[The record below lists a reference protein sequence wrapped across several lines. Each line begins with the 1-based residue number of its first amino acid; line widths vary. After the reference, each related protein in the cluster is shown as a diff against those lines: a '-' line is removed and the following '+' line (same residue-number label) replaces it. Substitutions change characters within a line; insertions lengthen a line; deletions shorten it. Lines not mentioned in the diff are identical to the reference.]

1 MRGDDM
7 PSNLEK
13 LRERV
18 YGSANPTKEQVQVV
32 RNRASTL
39 SSAAPSWAQPKGR
52 VASPS
57 LPTASGTKGTQTDES
72 RADAIREALVRLDAI
87 EQTRAAAPRLTA
99 EGLEREALE
108 EIGREFGLDS
118 QQTRTAY
125 TARKALEEDLDRITN
140 PRRKA
145 GRAENGGKI
154 EGAYSFGKSVEGAV
168 VKGLEQVARFG
179 GDTFALAEDIALAP
193 FELLSGNDLGTFSDK
208 GLLNRWAADIRK
220 EQEAIEAHYA
230 PNATRGGKAAQIFED
245 LGASTVAALPQAVLA
260 LLTGGGSAAAQTT
273 AGLTS
278 TAAQAVSPGVA
289 ATVQGAVRSMAKNPQ
304 YWTSFAQVVGSSYE
318 DALDDMIELEA
329 QKEMT
334 AALIGETYEPPENQN
349 AMRAK
354 AALYAIGNGLMNA
367 AVEIGGGIQTL
378 PDQLRGGQSAWKSWV
393 EAMVDEGKEEVVQ
406 GVIERALQ
414 NPMYGAGNP
423 LFSTTDERAIFNPAT
438 AAQEFAGGAVVGG
451 VLGGGQ
457 IGAAR
462 GINAAARR
470 AAEAQAR
477 RQVETASPLPS
488 GNRQAQG
495 PQITQAVPAGT
506 QNAAPEGAAVTVRK
520 GSSALESG
528 KGLARTLAGSIDS
541 IRDMQPVA
549 ELTGREMNNRAKK
562 PSEQIRDFFKRIG
575 GTVTRSGFG
584 AVSLGEYGVGGMLN
598 HRPLNRAKMVSITAV
613 PEVIQEGR
621 QIAFDPNWKGR
632 GYASYV
638 FAAPVTIAGTQTYV
652 AAVVDQRPDN
662 KFYLSEVVDS
672 EGNYIRIEESPS
684 GDTKSGVTVRDGVTT
699 TPERDSADLKESPSL
714 DTGKAPAAAEV
725 QSRPVEGTR
734 PLNSDSTIAPGAE
747 IVNRGEETRQPAAVN
762 VAELEQSAAAAGVA
776 EADVRAAAEIS
787 RATGREIRF
796 YDGTQ
801 RQDPSGRANG
811 YFDGDTIYV
820 NSRSANPVAQIISH
834 ELTHSVEMAD
844 AYRDLSSLVFDRIQ
858 KTGGDLERLRQE
870 KQAFYAQNG
879 KLLRSQKEVDQE
891 IVAEY
896 VEHNLLTS
904 EQEILELTREKPTLA
919 QRIMDWIDQL
929 LAKLGNSSAR
939 ERDFL
944 TTARNTYARALEQTR
959 TTQEA
964 GRSAQQ
970 TAAPAAQA
978 APAGQ
983 QTERQTEPQARE
995 QETAPKQ
1002 QTDSAAEEE
1011 KQRSRE
1017 EIRQEIRVLRE
1028 DLSAGRISDE
1038 EFDEALDTIM
1048 EEEGLE
1054 DISMLNRYS
1063 FGGENARRADLEALD
1078 RAQDMERRGVAMET
1092 IFQETGWYTG
1102 ADGKWR
1108 FEIDDSGMEYSR
1120 WGDMNRS
1127 DRAEYARF
1135 RELEGRFI
1143 DGTITQE
1150 EQTELRSLLE
1160 EGHGP
1165 GRAEEQ
1171 QTLRLSDFVRH
1182 DELYQ
1187 NYPQLRRAGL
1197 RFADLPDGTY
1207 GTYNTET
1214 NTITLDNSLRS
1225 SPEDTLV
1232 HEIQH
1237 AIQNA
1242 EGFAGGSSPEYWRT
1256 PREAAIRPEY
1266 RGRIQ
1271 ETRERLREIEDRF
1284 RQEWPN
1290 DTINLENARAYY
1302 AWDDLYW
1309 KEESQEGQQR
1319 YLDRMNTIEEAA
1331 REGGWEDLL
1340 NEYYAARAERD
1351 AAISAGMDA
1360 RRTPYDAYFNTAGEI
1375 EARDAAQRRQMTPE
1389 QRRET
1394 MPNTGDENTVFADNF
1409 GNSFSAEAAEPV
1421 DSQAFKDWFGD
1432 WTSDRADHSQV
1443 VDGQGRPLIVYHGT
1457 GTSIEEFLP
1466 EFTGQGNDQY
1476 GSGFYFT
1483 TDRET
1488 AEGYTTRTLNDQS
1501 KPGGMDNPNVIPAYL
1516 NIRNPLVVEARDT
1529 PNLYQIE
1536 VPASQA
1542 AKIIGKMPDIMDPEN
1557 SILGD
1562 FFDDYWESGPKR
1574 SMINRLA
1581 REYDWTL
1588 GTLATDIFRDHPT
1601 EYRQAV
1607 RDVLGYDGV
1616 QVNFP
1621 SGEKH
1626 FIAWFP
1632 NQIKHATENSGAFSP
1647 NDNRIRYS
1655 ISEPTD
1661 AQQHPQGARRI
1672 RKTAEPSTAAQDEAD
1687 RLFFQGVDADTIREE
1702 TGLERTEDHGWRFAV
1717 DTAQAAAYDGGR
1729 TTDQQGGADNGQDTT
1744 LRGIYGE
1751 DVRGREAEET
1761 NPGRLGSAQRRNA
1774 ASSQTDEG
1782 RGRTA
1787 PASWARGRVID
1798 QPSIAAGI
1806 AVENAGR
1813 YGADAF
1819 VVEDAAIKE
1828 KNPNAWAL
1836 TSGGSVYISDSVPEE
1851 LAGVVGYHEAVH
1863 AARQQGQ
1870 AQYRD
1875 FLENTGDYIDFTSN
1889 QSAEIMD
1896 MILGRRFPGRESL
1909 LDLTQREQ
1917 DIAFDE
1923 LNALVW
1929 GYHKADPENARAQF
1943 ADMFQDYDAYIA
1955 DLDAAMESGAEPEIP
1970 GLSLPTLD
1978 DEDIRYSMDE
1988 DSAAAPDDSANQ
2000 TEQSREESAVAA
2012 LPPRAQNYLKSVERK
2027 LLRKMGNSLSVP
2039 RWARREFLAPI
2050 VRDISEAYLVE
2061 GRVPAETMDNLFDE
2075 AYEQGVVAAREYY
2088 DEYKELRDYLRNT
2101 KLEVSQEDAAGIP
2114 DFNDF
2119 RKSNF
2124 GRLNISTKS
2133 GKTNVDQVYQE
2144 LSARWP
2150 EFFNEDREN
2159 NIPDQL
2165 ERIAEVSKSFRI
2177 VEQTLD
2183 EYYGDRAAD
2192 FRQYAKHDFEAAVTD
2207 LLGELRNVKRYADA
2221 SRQPAEAADQAPAT
2235 LEEVNAL
2242 WTDLKEARRTYE
2254 KAEAR
2259 NLLTDSDEAQV
2270 GRLLRGEIEPRHL
2283 NPERDNV
2290 RGITEVYQAK
2300 REYER
2305 ITGLLRLWNQSRK
2318 AEMRTQAEHLLE
2330 TANAWKDK
2338 KSGILYA
2345 RETMERNI
2353 RDIVPDRQLAEQ
2365 IIETYFKPVHRA
2377 AADSNRLKN
2386 RYRDQVRGMHLSRK
2400 VAKGNTVSEAHAVQL
2415 LGEAEDNIRMI
2426 QQSRGRRK
2434 VRDGKTLEEWQAVIR
2449 DLWETSP
2456 HLDQG
2461 KIRNAVQTFRTIYDE
2476 LFQQM
2481 NDARVRNGYEPV
2493 NYRQGYFP
2501 HFQPGDGDGILA
2513 TFGRALGISTEVT
2526 ALPTTINGLTH
2537 AFRPGIQWFGNAQER
2552 LGFNTAYDAVEGFD
2566 RYIEGVADVIYQTD
2580 NIQRLRTLATEIRY
2594 RTGDE
2599 GIRRQIDRVRD
2610 DPGKNDEE
2618 KRKAIEEITEK
2629 GRFALSNFVV
2639 ELDEYTNLL
2648 ANKKSFSDRN
2658 MERNV
2663 GRTRL
2668 YNLARWLEGR
2678 VAANMVAVNPA
2689 SWLTNFIP
2697 LTQGGALLDRGM
2709 LLRGMWDT
2717 LWSYKESDGIAERS
2731 SFLVNRRGS
2740 DPLVQTWGQKASV
2753 VMSRPMS
2760 YIDTFTADSL
2770 VRARY
2775 RQNLKRGMSEDAAM
2789 ADADA
2794 FAANVMA
2801 DRSKGATPTLFNRRN
2816 PMTKLF
2822 TQFQLEVNNQ
2832 LSYVFK
2838 DIPREKRRAGLGA
2851 LAAAL
2856 FKFVLGAWLYDEVY
2870 EFLIG
2875 RRPALDPIGI
2885 LNDTVGDLTG
2895 WEVPNLV
2902 ELGVGA
2908 VIGDAPS
2915 WQVEEAGLY
2924 ETAGNLGTALAE
2936 ELPFIGGLLGGG
2948 RLPIGSAIPDFGTLR
2963 RAAMDNEWAP
2973 EKRLKE
2979 AADELAK
2986 PAAYLALPFGGGQ
2999 IKRVFEAIDA
3009 VRRGGVYTLD
3019 AEGEEQLQYPV
3030 YNDTFWEAVANG
3042 LRAAV
3047 FGRTSLPTGREWV
3060 ESGFGTLSAKQTA
3073 AYKGMVDVGVPG
3085 EEAYSLVQELQGLKA
3100 AEQRKTLR
3108 SADISGDGKSVVYYA
3123 MMASD
3128 DEMALMDA
3136 LAGQNADMGE
3146 VTRVL
3151 MEMKDEA
3158 RKEENKRS
3166 TVDILSGS
3174 SLTDGQ
3180 KAEIFRST
3188 GSDSLE
3194 EKLSVAEEYGIS
3206 GGEWMEAE
3214 EGFAQEREEAE
3225 AKSLTQEIAEAVIRN
3240 MDGLDRQERAAMWQ
3254 LQNKGWNWKSN
3265 PFDRKV
3271 GREIYDQ
3278 QHAEDED

>member
-1 MRGDDM
+1 MGKLKRISEGKRTQAGTGGGHFRRIDTGEIITYNPDPVRSM
-7 PSNLEK
+7 P
-13 LRERV
+13 RV
-18 YGSANPTKEQVQVV
+18 DKITGG
-32 RNRASTL
+32 
-39 SSAAPSWAQPKGR
+39 GR
-52 VASPS
+52 TASPS
-57 LPTASGTKGTQTDES
+57 LPTVSGTKGTQTDES

-108 EIGREFGLDS
+108 EIGREFGLDA

-145 GRAENGGKI
+145 GRAERGGKI

-208 GLLNRWAADIRK
+208 GLFNWWAADIRK
-220 EQEAIEAHYA
+220 EQEAVEKHYA
-230 PNATRGGKAAQIFED
+230 PNAARGGKAAQIFED

-273 AGLTS
+273 AGLTG

-457 IGAAR
+457 IGATR

-477 RQVETASPLPS
+477 RQAETASPLPS

-776 EADVRAAAEIS
+776 EADVRAAEEIS
-787 RATGREIRF
+787 RALGREIRF
-796 YDGTQ
+796 YDGAQ
-801 RQDPSGRANG
+801 RQGPSGRANG

-858 KTGGDLERLRQE
+858 KDGGDLSQLRQE
-870 KQAFYAQNG
+870 KQNLYAQNG
-879 KLLRSQKEVDQE
+879 KVLRSQEEVDRE

-896 VEHNLLTS
+896 VEHNLLTN
-904 EQEILELTREKPTLA
+904 EQEILDLTRENPTLG
-919 QRIMDWIDQL
+919 QRILDWINRI
-929 LAKLGNSSAR
+929 LARLGNTNAR
-939 ERDFL
+939 ERAFL
-944 TTARNTYARALEQTR
+944 TDARNTYARALEQTR
-959 TTQEA
+959 TSQET
-964 GRSAQQ
+964 GQRQSAQQ
-970 TAAPAAQA
+970 PPAPAAQT

-983 QTERQTEPQARE
+983 QTERQAEPQARE
-995 QETAPKQ
+995 RGAEPQ
-1002 QTDSAAEEE
+1002 QTDPARSEQR
-1011 KQRSRE
+1011 QRSRE
-1017 EIRQEIRVLRE
+1017 EIRQEVRALRE
-1028 DLSAGRISDE
+1028 DLLAGRISDE
-1038 EFDEALDTIM
+1038 EFDEALDAIM

-1150 EQTELRSLLE
+1150 EQAELRQLLDQ
-1160 EGHGP
+1160 GHGP

-1171 QTLRLSDFVRH
+1171 QTLRLADFLRH

-1187 NYPQLRRAGL
+1187 NYPQLRQATL
-1197 RFADLPDGTY
+1197 RFADLPEGTH
-1207 GTYNTET
+1207 GSYNTGT
-1214 NTITLDNSLRS
+1214 NTITLNNSLRDA
-1225 SPEDTLV
+1225 PEDTLV

-1237 AIQNA
+1237 AIQSA
-1242 EGFAGGSSPEYWRT
+1242 EGFSGGSSPEYWAR
-1256 PREAAIRPEY
+1256 REYETGDLVSNRLQQEYDQILNGLGREDQNKYIRYTELERELEHLFLSDPNTEAGRRYDRLEAEQDAIYEELYPNAWFRQLLDLNRRMEDTAGEY
-1266 RGRIQ
+1266 R
-1271 ETRERLREIEDRF
+1271 
-1284 RQEWPN
+1284 
-1290 DTINLENARAYY
+1290 
-1302 AWDDLYW
+1302 
-1309 KEESQEGQQR
+1309 
-1319 YLDRMNTIEEAA
+1319 RMYE
-1331 REGGWEDLL
+1331 
-1340 NEYYAARAERD
+1340 
-1351 AAISAGMDA
+1351 
-1360 RRTPYDAYFNTAGEI
+1360 NTAGEI
-1375 EARDAAQRRQMTPE
+1375 EARDVTARRQLTPE
-1389 QRRET
+1389 QRRRT
-1394 MPNTGDENTVFADNF
+1394 MPNTGDENTVFA
-1409 GNSFSAEAAEPV
+1409 
-1421 DSQAFKDWFGD
+1421 
-1432 WTSDRADHSQV
+1432 
-1443 VDGQGRPLIVYHGT
+1443 
-1457 GTSIEEFLP
+1457 
-1466 EFTGQGNDQY
+1466 
-1476 GSGFYFT
+1476 
-1483 TDRET
+1483 
-1488 AEGYTTRTLNDQS
+1488 
-1501 KPGGMDNPNVIPAYL
+1501 
-1516 NIRNPLVVEARDT
+1516 
-1529 PNLYQIE
+1529 
-1536 VPASQA
+1536 
-1542 AKIIGKMPDIMDPEN
+1542 
-1557 SILGD
+1557 
-1562 FFDDYWESGPKR
+1562 ESGDSY
-1574 SMINRLA
+1574 SM
-1581 REYDWTL
+1581 
-1588 GTLATDIFRDHPT
+1588 
-1601 EYRQAV
+1601 Q
-1607 RDVLGYDGV
+1607 
-1616 QVNFP
+1616 
-1621 SGEKH
+1621 
-1626 FIAWFP
+1626 
-1632 NQIKHATENSGAFSP
+1632 
-1647 NDNRIRYS
+1647 
-1655 ISEPTD
+1655 EPD
-1661 AQQHPQGARRI
+1661 A
-1672 RKTAEPSTAAQDEAD
+1672 AAQDEAE
-1687 RLFFQGVDADTIREE
+1687 RLLFQGVDADTIREM

-2270 GRLLRGEIEPRHL
+2270 GRLLRGEIEPQHL

-2599 GIRRQIDRVRD
+2599 EIRRQIDRVRD

-3060 ESGFGTLSAKQTA
+3060 ESGFDTLSAKQTA

>member
-1 MRGDDM
+1 M

-776 EADVRAAAEIS
+776 EADVRAAEEIS
-787 RATGREIRF
+787 RALGREIRF
-796 YDGTQ
+796 YDGAQ
-801 RQDPSGRANG
+801 RQGPSGRANG

-858 KTGGDLERLRQE
+858 KDGGDLSQLRQE
-870 KQAFYAQNG
+870 KQNLYAQNG
-879 KLLRSQKEVDQE
+879 KVLRSQEEVDRE

-896 VEHNLLTS
+896 VEHNLLTN
-904 EQEILELTREKPTLA
+904 EQEILDLTRENPTLG
-919 QRIMDWIDQL
+919 QRILDWINRI
-929 LAKLGNSSAR
+929 LARLGNTNAR
-939 ERDFL
+939 ERAFL
-944 TTARNTYARALEQTR
+944 TDARNTYARALEQTR
-959 TTQEA
+959 TSQET
-964 GRSAQQ
+964 GQRQSAQQ
-970 TAAPAAQA
+970 PPAPAAQT

-983 QTERQTEPQARE
+983 QTERQAEPQARE
-995 QETAPKQ
+995 RGAEPQ
-1002 QTDSAAEEE
+1002 QTDPARSEQR
-1011 KQRSRE
+1011 QRSRE
-1017 EIRQEIRVLRE
+1017 EIRQEVRALRE
-1028 DLSAGRISDE
+1028 DLLAGRISDE
-1038 EFDEALDTIM
+1038 EFDEALDAIM

-1150 EQTELRSLLE
+1150 EQAELRQLLDQ
-1160 EGHGP
+1160 GHGP

-1171 QTLRLSDFVRH
+1171 QTLRLADFLRH

-1187 NYPQLRRAGL
+1187 NYPQLRQATL
-1197 RFADLPDGTY
+1197 RFADLPEGTH
-1207 GTYNTET
+1207 GSYNTGT
-1214 NTITLDNSLRS
+1214 NTITLNNSLRDA
-1225 SPEDTLV
+1225 PEDTLV

-1237 AIQNA
+1237 AIQSA
-1242 EGFAGGSSPEYWRT
+1242 EGFSGGSSPEYWAR
-1256 PREAAIRPEY
+1256 REYETGDLVSNRLQQEYDQILNGLGREDQNKYIRYTELERELEHLFLSDPNTEAGRRYDRLEAEQDAIYEELYPNAWFRQLLDLNRRMEDTAGEY
-1266 RGRIQ
+1266 R
-1271 ETRERLREIEDRF
+1271 
-1284 RQEWPN
+1284 
-1290 DTINLENARAYY
+1290 
-1302 AWDDLYW
+1302 
-1309 KEESQEGQQR
+1309 
-1319 YLDRMNTIEEAA
+1319 RMYE
-1331 REGGWEDLL
+1331 
-1340 NEYYAARAERD
+1340 
-1351 AAISAGMDA
+1351 
-1360 RRTPYDAYFNTAGEI
+1360 NTAGEI
-1375 EARDAAQRRQMTPE
+1375 EARDVTARRQLTPE
-1389 QRRET
+1389 QRRRT
-1394 MPNTGDENTVFADNF
+1394 MPNTGDENTVFA
-1409 GNSFSAEAAEPV
+1409 
-1421 DSQAFKDWFGD
+1421 
-1432 WTSDRADHSQV
+1432 
-1443 VDGQGRPLIVYHGT
+1443 
-1457 GTSIEEFLP
+1457 
-1466 EFTGQGNDQY
+1466 
-1476 GSGFYFT
+1476 
-1483 TDRET
+1483 
-1488 AEGYTTRTLNDQS
+1488 
-1501 KPGGMDNPNVIPAYL
+1501 
-1516 NIRNPLVVEARDT
+1516 
-1529 PNLYQIE
+1529 
-1536 VPASQA
+1536 
-1542 AKIIGKMPDIMDPEN
+1542 
-1557 SILGD
+1557 
-1562 FFDDYWESGPKR
+1562 ESGDSY
-1574 SMINRLA
+1574 SM
-1581 REYDWTL
+1581 
-1588 GTLATDIFRDHPT
+1588 
-1601 EYRQAV
+1601 Q
-1607 RDVLGYDGV
+1607 
-1616 QVNFP
+1616 
-1621 SGEKH
+1621 
-1626 FIAWFP
+1626 
-1632 NQIKHATENSGAFSP
+1632 
-1647 NDNRIRYS
+1647 
-1655 ISEPTD
+1655 EPD
-1661 AQQHPQGARRI
+1661 A
-1672 RKTAEPSTAAQDEAD
+1672 AAQDEAE
-1687 RLFFQGVDADTIREE
+1687 RLLFQGVDADTIREM

-2270 GRLLRGEIEPRHL
+2270 GRLLRGEIEPQHL

-2599 GIRRQIDRVRD
+2599 EIRRQIDRVRD

-3060 ESGFGTLSAKQTA
+3060 ESGFDTLSAKQTA

-3166 TVDILSGS
+3166 TVDILSGA

>member
-1 MRGDDM
+1 M

-273 AGLTS
+273 AGLTG

-457 IGAAR
+457 IGATR

-477 RQVETASPLPS
+477 RQAETASPLPS

-776 EADVRAAAEIS
+776 EADVRAAEEIS
-787 RATGREIRF
+787 RALGREIRF
-796 YDGTQ
+796 YDGAQ
-801 RQDPSGRANG
+801 RQGPSGRANG

-858 KTGGDLERLRQE
+858 KDGGDLSQLRQE
-870 KQAFYAQNG
+870 KQNLYAQNG
-879 KLLRSQKEVDQE
+879 KVLRSQEEVDRE

-896 VEHNLLTS
+896 VEHNLLTN
-904 EQEILELTREKPTLA
+904 EQEILDLTRENPTLG
-919 QRIMDWIDQL
+919 QRILDWINRI
-929 LAKLGNSSAR
+929 LARLGNTNAR
-939 ERDFL
+939 ERAFL
-944 TTARNTYARALEQTR
+944 TDARNTYARALEQTR
-959 TTQEA
+959 TSQET
-964 GRSAQQ
+964 GQRQSAQQ
-970 TAAPAAQA
+970 PPAPAAQT

-983 QTERQTEPQARE
+983 QTERQAEPQARE
-995 QETAPKQ
+995 RGAEPQ
-1002 QTDSAAEEE
+1002 QTDPARSEQR
-1011 KQRSRE
+1011 QRSRE
-1017 EIRQEIRVLRE
+1017 EIRQEVRALRE

-1038 EFDEALDTIM
+1038 EFDEALDAIM

-1150 EQTELRSLLE
+1150 EQAELRQLLDQ
-1160 EGHGP
+1160 GHGP

-1171 QTLRLSDFVRH
+1171 QTLRLADFLRH

-1187 NYPQLRRAGL
+1187 NYPQLRQATL
-1197 RFADLPDGTY
+1197 RFADLPEGTH
-1207 GTYNTET
+1207 GSYNTGT
-1214 NTITLDNSLRS
+1214 NTITLNNSLRDA
-1225 SPEDTLV
+1225 PEDTLV

-1237 AIQNA
+1237 AIQSA
-1242 EGFAGGSSPEYWRT
+1242 EGFSGGSSPEYWAR
-1256 PREAAIRPEY
+1256 REYETGDLVSNRLQQEYDQILNGLGREDQNKYIRYTELERELEHLFLSDPNTEAGRRYDRLEAEQDAIYEELYPNAWFRQLLDLNRRMEDTAGEY
-1266 RGRIQ
+1266 R
-1271 ETRERLREIEDRF
+1271 
-1284 RQEWPN
+1284 
-1290 DTINLENARAYY
+1290 
-1302 AWDDLYW
+1302 
-1309 KEESQEGQQR
+1309 
-1319 YLDRMNTIEEAA
+1319 RMYE
-1331 REGGWEDLL
+1331 
-1340 NEYYAARAERD
+1340 
-1351 AAISAGMDA
+1351 
-1360 RRTPYDAYFNTAGEI
+1360 NTAGEI
-1375 EARDAAQRRQMTPE
+1375 EARDVTARRQLTPE
-1389 QRRET
+1389 QRRRT
-1394 MPNTGDENTVFADNF
+1394 MPNTGDENTVFA
-1409 GNSFSAEAAEPV
+1409 
-1421 DSQAFKDWFGD
+1421 
-1432 WTSDRADHSQV
+1432 
-1443 VDGQGRPLIVYHGT
+1443 
-1457 GTSIEEFLP
+1457 
-1466 EFTGQGNDQY
+1466 
-1476 GSGFYFT
+1476 
-1483 TDRET
+1483 
-1488 AEGYTTRTLNDQS
+1488 
-1501 KPGGMDNPNVIPAYL
+1501 
-1516 NIRNPLVVEARDT
+1516 
-1529 PNLYQIE
+1529 
-1536 VPASQA
+1536 
-1542 AKIIGKMPDIMDPEN
+1542 
-1557 SILGD
+1557 
-1562 FFDDYWESGPKR
+1562 ESGDSY
-1574 SMINRLA
+1574 SM
-1581 REYDWTL
+1581 
-1588 GTLATDIFRDHPT
+1588 
-1601 EYRQAV
+1601 Q
-1607 RDVLGYDGV
+1607 
-1616 QVNFP
+1616 
-1621 SGEKH
+1621 
-1626 FIAWFP
+1626 
-1632 NQIKHATENSGAFSP
+1632 
-1647 NDNRIRYS
+1647 
-1655 ISEPTD
+1655 EPD
-1661 AQQHPQGARRI
+1661 A
-1672 RKTAEPSTAAQDEAD
+1672 AAQDEAE
-1687 RLFFQGVDADTIREE
+1687 RLLFQGVDADTIREM

-3060 ESGFGTLSAKQTA
+3060 ESGFDTLSAKQTA

-3166 TVDILSGS
+3166 TVDILSGA

>member
-57 LPTASGTKGTQTDES
+57 LPTVSGTKGTQTDES

-108 EIGREFGLDS
+108 EIGREFGLDA

-145 GRAENGGKI
+145 GRAERGGKI

-208 GLLNRWAADIRK
+208 GLFNWWAADIRK
-220 EQEAIEAHYA
+220 EQEAVEKHYA
-230 PNATRGGKAAQIFED
+230 PNAARGGKAAQIFED

-273 AGLTS
+273 AGLTG

-457 IGAAR
+457 IGATR

-477 RQVETASPLPS
+477 RQAETASPLPS

-776 EADVRAAAEIS
+776 EADVRAAEEIS
-787 RATGREIRF
+787 RALGREIRF
-796 YDGTQ
+796 YDGAQ
-801 RQDPSGRANG
+801 RQGPSGRANG

-858 KTGGDLERLRQE
+858 KDGGDLSQLRQE
-870 KQAFYAQNG
+870 KQNLYAQNG
-879 KLLRSQKEVDQE
+879 KVLRSQEEVDRE

-896 VEHNLLTS
+896 VEHNLLTN
-904 EQEILELTREKPTLA
+904 EQEILDLTRENPTLG
-919 QRIMDWIDQL
+919 QRILDWINRI
-929 LAKLGNSSAR
+929 LARLGNTNAR
-939 ERDFL
+939 ERAFL
-944 TTARNTYARALEQTR
+944 TDARNTYARALEQTR
-959 TTQEA
+959 TSQET
-964 GRSAQQ
+964 GQRQSAQQ
-970 TAAPAAQA
+970 PPAPAAQT

-983 QTERQTEPQARE
+983 QTERQAEPQARE
-995 QETAPKQ
+995 RGAEPQ
-1002 QTDSAAEEE
+1002 QTDPARSEQR
-1011 KQRSRE
+1011 QRSRE
-1017 EIRQEIRVLRE
+1017 EIRQEVRALRE

-1038 EFDEALDTIM
+1038 EFDEALDAIM

-1150 EQTELRSLLE
+1150 EQAELRQLLDQ
-1160 EGHGP
+1160 GHGP

-1171 QTLRLSDFVRH
+1171 QTLRLADFLRH

-1187 NYPQLRRAGL
+1187 NYPQLRQATL
-1197 RFADLPDGTY
+1197 RFADLPEGTH
-1207 GTYNTET
+1207 GSYNTGT
-1214 NTITLDNSLRS
+1214 NTITLNNSLRDA
-1225 SPEDTLV
+1225 PEDTLV

-1237 AIQNA
+1237 AIQSA
-1242 EGFAGGSSPEYWRT
+1242 EGFSGGSSPEYWAR
-1256 PREAAIRPEY
+1256 REYETGDLVSNRLQQEYDQILNGLGREDQNKYIRYTELERELEHLFLSDPNTEAGRRYDRLEAEQDAIYEELYPNAWFRQLLDLNRRMEDTAGEY
-1266 RGRIQ
+1266 R
-1271 ETRERLREIEDRF
+1271 
-1284 RQEWPN
+1284 
-1290 DTINLENARAYY
+1290 
-1302 AWDDLYW
+1302 
-1309 KEESQEGQQR
+1309 
-1319 YLDRMNTIEEAA
+1319 RMYE
-1331 REGGWEDLL
+1331 
-1340 NEYYAARAERD
+1340 
-1351 AAISAGMDA
+1351 
-1360 RRTPYDAYFNTAGEI
+1360 NTAGEI
-1375 EARDAAQRRQMTPE
+1375 EARDVTARRQLTPE
-1389 QRRET
+1389 QRRRT
-1394 MPNTGDENTVFADNF
+1394 MPNTGDENTVFA
-1409 GNSFSAEAAEPV
+1409 
-1421 DSQAFKDWFGD
+1421 
-1432 WTSDRADHSQV
+1432 
-1443 VDGQGRPLIVYHGT
+1443 
-1457 GTSIEEFLP
+1457 
-1466 EFTGQGNDQY
+1466 
-1476 GSGFYFT
+1476 
-1483 TDRET
+1483 
-1488 AEGYTTRTLNDQS
+1488 
-1501 KPGGMDNPNVIPAYL
+1501 
-1516 NIRNPLVVEARDT
+1516 
-1529 PNLYQIE
+1529 
-1536 VPASQA
+1536 
-1542 AKIIGKMPDIMDPEN
+1542 
-1557 SILGD
+1557 
-1562 FFDDYWESGPKR
+1562 ESGDSY
-1574 SMINRLA
+1574 SM
-1581 REYDWTL
+1581 
-1588 GTLATDIFRDHPT
+1588 
-1601 EYRQAV
+1601 Q
-1607 RDVLGYDGV
+1607 
-1616 QVNFP
+1616 
-1621 SGEKH
+1621 
-1626 FIAWFP
+1626 
-1632 NQIKHATENSGAFSP
+1632 
-1647 NDNRIRYS
+1647 
-1655 ISEPTD
+1655 EPD
-1661 AQQHPQGARRI
+1661 A
-1672 RKTAEPSTAAQDEAD
+1672 AAQDEAD

>member
-1150 EQTELRSLLE
+1150 EQTELRQLLDQ
-1160 EGHGP
+1160 GHGP

-1171 QTLRLSDFVRH
+1171 QTLRLADFLRH

-1187 NYPQLRRAGL
+1187 NYPQLRQAAL
-1197 RFADLPDGTY
+1197 RFADLPEGTH
-1207 GTYNTET
+1207 GSYNTGT
-1214 NTITLDNSLRS
+1214 NTITLNNSLRDA
-1225 SPEDTLV
+1225 PEDTLV

-1237 AIQNA
+1237 AIQSA
-1242 EGFAGGSSPEYWRT
+1242 EGFSGGSSPEYWAR
-1256 PREAAIRPEY
+1256 REYETGDLVSNRLQQEYDQILNGLGREDQNKYIRYTELERELERLFLADSNTEAGRRYDRLEAEQDAIYEELYPNAWFRQLLDLSHRMEDTAGEY
-1266 RGRIQ
+1266 R
-1271 ETRERLREIEDRF
+1271 
-1284 RQEWPN
+1284 
-1290 DTINLENARAYY
+1290 
-1302 AWDDLYW
+1302 
-1309 KEESQEGQQR
+1309 
-1319 YLDRMNTIEEAA
+1319 RMYE
-1331 REGGWEDLL
+1331 
-1340 NEYYAARAERD
+1340 
-1351 AAISAGMDA
+1351 
-1360 RRTPYDAYFNTAGEI
+1360 NTAGEI
-1375 EARDAAQRRQMTPE
+1375 EARDVTARRQLTPE
-1389 QRRET
+1389 QRRQT
-1394 MPNTGDENTVFADNF
+1394 MPNTGDENTVFSDSDAFFSVETDTDALKERQMQIIQETNPADDDYHTWIR
-1409 GNSFSAEAAEPV
+1409 SAEEIKTFRESIEDPEWAEYDEYNPDFTRAMAEEALESGEIEVFSSYPIEAGGFVSPSRMEAESYSGNGRVYSKTVPLTDVAWIDPTQGQYAPV
-1421 DSQAFKDWFGD
+1421 D
-1432 WTSDRADHSQV
+1432 
-1443 VDGQGRPLIVYHGT
+1443 
-1457 GTSIEEFLP
+1457 
-1466 EFTGQGNDQY
+1466 
-1476 GSGFYFT
+1476 
-1483 TDRET
+1483 
-1488 AEGYTTRTLNDQS
+1488 RT
-1501 KPGGMDNPNVIPAYL
+1501 MY
-1516 NIRNPLVVEARDT
+1516 
-1529 PNLYQIE
+1529 
-1536 VPASQA
+1536 
-1542 AKIIGKMPDIMDPEN
+1542 
-1557 SILGD
+1557 
-1562 FFDDYWESGPKR
+1562 
-1574 SMINRLA
+1574 SM
-1581 REYDWTL
+1581 
-1588 GTLATDIFRDHPT
+1588 
-1601 EYRQAV
+1601 
-1607 RDVLGYDGV
+1607 
-1616 QVNFP
+1616 
-1621 SGEKH
+1621 
-1626 FIAWFP
+1626 
-1632 NQIKHATENSGAFSP
+1632 
-1647 NDNRIRYS
+1647 
-1655 ISEPTD
+1655 SEPTD
-1661 AQQHPQGARRI
+1661 AQQ
-1672 RKTAEPSTAAQDEAD
+1672 DEAE
-1687 RLFFQGVDADTIREE
+1687 RLLFQGVDADTIREM
-1702 TGLERTEDHGWRFAV
+1702 TGLERTEDHGWRFTV
-1717 DTAQAAAYDGGR
+1717 DTTPEAAYDGGR
-1729 TTDQQGGADNGQDTT
+1729 TTDQQGGLDDGQNEYD
-1744 LRGIYGE
+1744 LRGVHGE
-1751 DVRGREAEET
+1751 NVRRREAGET
-1761 NPGRLGSAQRRNA
+1761 IPGRPRSAQRRNA
-1774 ASSQTDEG
+1774 AGSQTDEG
-1782 RGRTA
+1782 GRRAA

-1798 QPSIAAGI
+1798 RPSRAAGI
-1806 AVENAGR
+1806 AAENAGR

-1828 KNPNAWAL
+1828 RNPKAWAL
-1836 TSGGSVYISDSVPEE
+1836 TSGGSIYISDSIPAE
-1851 LAGVVGYHEAVH
+1851 LADVVGYHEAIH
-1863 AARQQGQ
+1863 AAKQTGNDR
-1870 AQYRD
+1870 YLD
-1875 FLENTGDYIDFTSN
+1875 FLENTGEYISLSSDRT
-1889 QSAEIMD
+1889 AEVMG
-1896 MILGRRFPGRESL
+1896 MIIKQRFHGSKSL
-1909 LDLTQREQ
+1909 FDLTPQEQ
-1917 DIAFDE
+1917 TTAFDE
-1923 LNALVW
+1923 LNAVVW
-1929 GYHKADPENARAQF
+1929 GFHKADQENAREQF

-1955 DLDAAMESGAEPEIP
+1955 DLDAAMESGAEPEVP

-1988 DSAAAPDDSANQ
+1988 DTAAAPDDSANQ

>member
-1 MRGDDM
+1 MGKLKRISEGKRTQAGTGGGHFRRIDTGEIITYNPDPVRSM
-7 PSNLEK
+7 P
-13 LRERV
+13 RV
-18 YGSANPTKEQVQVV
+18 DKITGG
-32 RNRASTL
+32 
-39 SSAAPSWAQPKGR
+39 GR
-52 VASPS
+52 TASPS
-57 LPTASGTKGTQTDES
+57 LPTVSGTKGTQTDES

-108 EIGREFGLDS
+108 EIGREFGLDA

-145 GRAENGGKI
+145 GRAERGGKI

-208 GLLNRWAADIRK
+208 GLFNWWAADIRK
-220 EQEAIEAHYA
+220 EQEAVEKHYA
-230 PNATRGGKAAQIFED
+230 PNAARGGKAAQIFED

-273 AGLTS
+273 AGLTG

-457 IGAAR
+457 IGATR

-477 RQVETASPLPS
+477 RQAETASPLPS

-776 EADVRAAAEIS
+776 EADVRAAEEIS
-787 RATGREIRF
+787 RALGREIRF
-796 YDGTQ
+796 YDGAQ
-801 RQDPSGRANG
+801 RQGPSGRANG

-858 KTGGDLERLRQE
+858 KDGGDLSQLRQE
-870 KQAFYAQNG
+870 KQNLYAQNG
-879 KLLRSQKEVDQE
+879 KVLRSQEEVDRE

-896 VEHNLLTS
+896 VEHNLLTN
-904 EQEILELTREKPTLA
+904 EQEILDLTRENPTLG
-919 QRIMDWIDQL
+919 QRILDWINRI
-929 LAKLGNSSAR
+929 LARLGNTNAR
-939 ERDFL
+939 ERAFL
-944 TTARNTYARALEQTR
+944 TDARNTYARALEQTR
-959 TTQEA
+959 TSQET
-964 GRSAQQ
+964 GQRQSAQQ
-970 TAAPAAQA
+970 PPAPAAQT

-983 QTERQTEPQARE
+983 QTERQAEPQARE
-995 QETAPKQ
+995 RGAEPQ
-1002 QTDSAAEEE
+1002 QTDPARSEQR
-1011 KQRSRE
+1011 QRSRE
-1017 EIRQEIRVLRE
+1017 EIRQEVRALRE
-1028 DLSAGRISDE
+1028 DLLAGRISDE
-1038 EFDEALDTIM
+1038 EFDEALDAIM

-1150 EQTELRSLLE
+1150 EQAELRQLLDQ
-1160 EGHGP
+1160 GHGP

-1171 QTLRLSDFVRH
+1171 QTLRLADFLRH

-1187 NYPQLRRAGL
+1187 NYPQLRQATL
-1197 RFADLPDGTY
+1197 RFADLPEGTH
-1207 GTYNTET
+1207 GSYNTGT
-1214 NTITLDNSLRS
+1214 NTITLNNSLRDA
-1225 SPEDTLV
+1225 PEDTLV

-1237 AIQNA
+1237 AIQSA
-1242 EGFAGGSSPEYWRT
+1242 EGFSGGSSPEYWAR
-1256 PREAAIRPEY
+1256 REYETGDLVSNRLQQEYDQILNGLGREDQNKYIRYTELERELEHLFLSDPNTEAGRRYDRLEAEQDAIYEELYPNAWFRQLLDLNRRMEDTAGEY
-1266 RGRIQ
+1266 R
-1271 ETRERLREIEDRF
+1271 
-1284 RQEWPN
+1284 
-1290 DTINLENARAYY
+1290 
-1302 AWDDLYW
+1302 
-1309 KEESQEGQQR
+1309 
-1319 YLDRMNTIEEAA
+1319 RMYE
-1331 REGGWEDLL
+1331 
-1340 NEYYAARAERD
+1340 
-1351 AAISAGMDA
+1351 
-1360 RRTPYDAYFNTAGEI
+1360 NTAGEI
-1375 EARDAAQRRQMTPE
+1375 EARDVTARRQLTPE
-1389 QRRET
+1389 QRRRT
-1394 MPNTGDENTVFADNF
+1394 MPNTGD
-1409 GNSFSAEAAEPV
+1409 SYSMQEP
-1421 DSQAFKDWFGD
+1421 
-1432 WTSDRADHSQV
+1432 
-1443 VDGQGRPLIVYHGT
+1443 
-1457 GTSIEEFLP
+1457 
-1466 EFTGQGNDQY
+1466 
-1476 GSGFYFT
+1476 
-1483 TDRET
+1483 
-1488 AEGYTTRTLNDQS
+1488 
-1501 KPGGMDNPNVIPAYL
+1501 
-1516 NIRNPLVVEARDT
+1516 
-1529 PNLYQIE
+1529 
-1536 VPASQA
+1536 
-1542 AKIIGKMPDIMDPEN
+1542 
-1557 SILGD
+1557 
-1562 FFDDYWESGPKR
+1562 
-1574 SMINRLA
+1574 
-1581 REYDWTL
+1581 
-1588 GTLATDIFRDHPT
+1588 
-1601 EYRQAV
+1601 
-1607 RDVLGYDGV
+1607 
-1616 QVNFP
+1616 
-1621 SGEKH
+1621 
-1626 FIAWFP
+1626 
-1632 NQIKHATENSGAFSP
+1632 
-1647 NDNRIRYS
+1647 
-1655 ISEPTD
+1655 D
-1661 AQQHPQGARRI
+1661 A
-1672 RKTAEPSTAAQDEAD
+1672 AAQDEAE
-1687 RLFFQGVDADTIREE
+1687 RLLFQGVDADTIREM

-2270 GRLLRGEIEPRHL
+2270 GRLLRGEIEPQHL

-2697 LTQGGALLDRGM
+2697 LTQGGALLDRGL

-3060 ESGFGTLSAKQTA
+3060 ESGFDTLSAKQTA

-3166 TVDILSGS
+3166 TVDILSGA

>member
-57 LPTASGTKGTQTDES
+57 LPTASGALRKAGRPTTAGKPGKITSPAREAERRAEELRTLRDEAQQEFLNFRGAEITAGAAGMPTEPYTGQRYRTAEEAYRARQDYDRQLAELRNRYYQEENEQQRARLAEDAS
-72 RADAIREALVRLDAI
+72 MQASFARADEIRGALNRIQTL
-87 EQTRAAAPRLTA
+87 EQTRAAAPGPVTEDAVNQAVREIAGQYGLSREDSRNLT
-99 EGLEREALE
+99 
-108 EIGREFGLDS
+108 
-118 QQTRTAY
+118 TV
-125 TARKALEEDLDRITN
+125 RKALEAQLLEETDRISA
-140 PRRKA
+140 A
-145 GRAENGGKI
+145 GYDYERMTEYQKRQERAAEA
-154 EGAYSFGKSVEGAV
+154 ERQRQQTEAWADEHPVLASLASV
-168 VKGLEQVARFG
+168 
-179 GDTFALAEDIALAP
+179 
-193 FELLSGNDLGTFSDK
+193 
-208 GLLNRWAADIRK
+208 
-220 EQEAIEAHYA
+220 
-230 PNATRGGKAAQIFED
+230 
-245 LGASTVAALPQAVLA
+245 GASALQAVDIPRLIA
-260 LLTGGGSAAAQTT
+260 TGGGSEDDLRTYTPADPNAAIISNFVTGVGDTVSKKIVDNTDWELFGQNVASFLYNTGMSIGDSASQVALLGPWATYLMG
-273 AGLTS
+273 AS
-278 TAAQAVSPGVA
+278 AASQQAVNVLERGGSNSQAFWGGLA
-289 ATVQGAVRSMAKNPQ
+289 AGAAEAVFERFSIEKLLEAKTINSVKDLLRATARQAGTEASEEMLTEIANILSDTAIMGESSDFEQLVTQ
-304 YWTSFAQVVGSSYE
+304 YQLMGMDEDEARKQAYLDSVAQVVWAGVGG
-318 DALDDMIELEA
+318 ALSGM
-329 QKEMT
+329 
-334 AALIGETYEPPENQN
+334 
-349 AMRAK
+349 AM
-354 AALYAIGNGLMNA
+354 
-367 AVEIGGGIQTL
+367 GGGLGGVDLAGRNIRQRQQQTTSRAI
-378 PDQLRGGQSAWKSWV
+378 DAAYDTMQR
-393 EAMVDEGKEEVVQ
+393 EG
-406 GVIERALQ
+406 
-414 NPMYGAGNP
+414 
-423 LFSTTDERAIFNPAT
+423 LFSP
-438 AAQEFAGGAVVGG
+438 
-451 VLGGGQ
+451 
-457 IGAAR
+457 AAR
-462 GINAAARR
+462 QATEQAQQRIDAADRREARAYNNNYMGR
-470 AAEAQAR
+470 PQRQASRDSQAQ
-477 RQVETASPLPS
+477 QDEQ
-488 GNRQAQG
+488 GQAQG
-495 PQITQAVPAGT
+495 PQNTQ
-506 QNAAPEGAAVTVRK
+506 
-520 GSSALESG
+520 
-528 KGLARTLAGSIDS
+528 
-541 IRDMQPVA
+541 
-549 ELTGREMNNRAKK
+549 
-562 PSEQIRDFFKRIG
+562 
-575 GTVTRSGFG
+575 
-584 AVSLGEYGVGGMLN
+584 
-598 HRPLNRAKMVSITAV
+598 
-613 PEVIQEGR
+613 
-621 QIAFDPNWKGR
+621 
-632 GYASYV
+632 
-638 FAAPVTIAGTQTYV
+638 
-652 AAVVDQRPDN
+652 
-662 KFYLSEVVDS
+662 
-672 EGNYIRIEESPS
+672 
-684 GDTKSGVTVRDGVTT
+684 
-699 TPERDSADLKESPSL
+699 
-714 DTGKAPAAAEV
+714 
-725 QSRPVEGTR
+725 
-734 PLNSDSTIAPGAE
+734 
-747 IVNRGEETRQPAAVN
+747 AAVN
-762 VAELEQSAAAAGVA
+762 VEELEQSAAAAGVA

-1017 EIRQEIRVLRE
+1017 EIRQEIRALRE

-1360 RRTPYDAYFNTAGEI
+1360 RRTPYDTYFNTAGEI

-1751 DVRGREAEET
+1751 DVRGRETEET

-1955 DLDAAMESGAEPEIP
+1955 DLDAAMESGAEPEVP

-2599 GIRRQIDRVRD
+2599 EIRRQIDRVRD

-2948 RLPIGSAIPDFGTLR
+2948 RLPMGSAIPDLGTLR
-2963 RAAMDNEWAP
+2963 RAALDNEWAP

-3060 ESGFGTLSAKQTA
+3060 ESGFDTLSAKQTA

-3166 TVDILSGS
+3166 TVDILSGA

>member
-1 MRGDDM
+1 MGKLKRISEGKRTQAGTGGGHFRRIDTGEIITYNPDPVRSM
-7 PSNLEK
+7 P
-13 LRERV
+13 RV
-18 YGSANPTKEQVQVV
+18 DKITGG
-32 RNRASTL
+32 
-39 SSAAPSWAQPKGR
+39 GR
-52 VASPS
+52 TASPS
-57 LPTASGTKGTQTDES
+57 LPTVSGTKGTQTDES

-108 EIGREFGLDS
+108 EIGREFGLDA

-145 GRAENGGKI
+145 GRAERGGKI

-208 GLLNRWAADIRK
+208 GLFNWWAADIRK
-220 EQEAIEAHYA
+220 EQEAVEKHYA
-230 PNATRGGKAAQIFED
+230 PNAARGGKAAQIFED

-273 AGLTS
+273 AGLTG

-457 IGAAR
+457 IGATR

-477 RQVETASPLPS
+477 RQAETASPLPS

-776 EADVRAAAEIS
+776 EADVRAAEEIS
-787 RATGREIRF
+787 RALGREIRF
-796 YDGTQ
+796 YDGAQ
-801 RQDPSGRANG
+801 RQGPSGRANG

-858 KTGGDLERLRQE
+858 KDGGDLSQLRQE
-870 KQAFYAQNG
+870 KQNLYAQNG
-879 KLLRSQKEVDQE
+879 KVLRSQEEVDRE

-896 VEHNLLTS
+896 VEHNLLTN
-904 EQEILELTREKPTLA
+904 EQEILDLTRENPTLG
-919 QRIMDWIDQL
+919 QRILDWINRI
-929 LAKLGNSSAR
+929 LARLGNTNAR
-939 ERDFL
+939 ERAFL
-944 TTARNTYARALEQTR
+944 TDARNTYARALEQTR
-959 TTQEA
+959 TSQET
-964 GRSAQQ
+964 GQRQSAQQ
-970 TAAPAAQA
+970 PPAPAAQT

-983 QTERQTEPQARE
+983 QTERQAEPQARE
-995 QETAPKQ
+995 RGAEPQ
-1002 QTDSAAEEE
+1002 QTDPARSEQR
-1011 KQRSRE
+1011 QRSRE
-1017 EIRQEIRVLRE
+1017 EIRQEVRALRE
-1028 DLSAGRISDE
+1028 DLLAGRISDE
-1038 EFDEALDTIM
+1038 EFDEALDAIM

-1150 EQTELRSLLE
+1150 EQAELRQLLDQ
-1160 EGHGP
+1160 GHGP

-1171 QTLRLSDFVRH
+1171 QTLRLADFLRH

-1187 NYPQLRRAGL
+1187 NYPQLRQATL
-1197 RFADLPDGTY
+1197 RFADLPEGTH
-1207 GTYNTET
+1207 GSYNTGT
-1214 NTITLDNSLRS
+1214 NTITLNNSLRDA
-1225 SPEDTLV
+1225 PEDTLV

-1237 AIQNA
+1237 AIQSA
-1242 EGFAGGSSPEYWRT
+1242 EGFSGGSSPEYWAR
-1256 PREAAIRPEY
+1256 REYETGDLVSNRLQQEYDQILNGLGREDQNKYIRYTELERELEHLFLSDPNTEAGRRYDRLEAEQDAIYEELYPNAWFRQLLDLNRRMEDTAGEY
-1266 RGRIQ
+1266 R
-1271 ETRERLREIEDRF
+1271 
-1284 RQEWPN
+1284 
-1290 DTINLENARAYY
+1290 
-1302 AWDDLYW
+1302 
-1309 KEESQEGQQR
+1309 
-1319 YLDRMNTIEEAA
+1319 RMYE
-1331 REGGWEDLL
+1331 
-1340 NEYYAARAERD
+1340 
-1351 AAISAGMDA
+1351 
-1360 RRTPYDAYFNTAGEI
+1360 NTAGEI
-1375 EARDAAQRRQMTPE
+1375 EARDVTARRQLTPE
-1389 QRRET
+1389 QRRRT
-1394 MPNTGDENTVFADNF
+1394 MPNTGDENTVFA
-1409 GNSFSAEAAEPV
+1409 
-1421 DSQAFKDWFGD
+1421 
-1432 WTSDRADHSQV
+1432 
-1443 VDGQGRPLIVYHGT
+1443 
-1457 GTSIEEFLP
+1457 
-1466 EFTGQGNDQY
+1466 
-1476 GSGFYFT
+1476 
-1483 TDRET
+1483 
-1488 AEGYTTRTLNDQS
+1488 
-1501 KPGGMDNPNVIPAYL
+1501 
-1516 NIRNPLVVEARDT
+1516 
-1529 PNLYQIE
+1529 
-1536 VPASQA
+1536 
-1542 AKIIGKMPDIMDPEN
+1542 
-1557 SILGD
+1557 
-1562 FFDDYWESGPKR
+1562 ESGDSY
-1574 SMINRLA
+1574 SM
-1581 REYDWTL
+1581 
-1588 GTLATDIFRDHPT
+1588 
-1601 EYRQAV
+1601 Q
-1607 RDVLGYDGV
+1607 
-1616 QVNFP
+1616 
-1621 SGEKH
+1621 
-1626 FIAWFP
+1626 
-1632 NQIKHATENSGAFSP
+1632 
-1647 NDNRIRYS
+1647 
-1655 ISEPTD
+1655 EPD
-1661 AQQHPQGARRI
+1661 A
-1672 RKTAEPSTAAQDEAD
+1672 AAQDEAE
-1687 RLFFQGVDADTIREE
+1687 RLLFQGVDADTIREM

-2270 GRLLRGEIEPRHL
+2270 GRLLRGEIEPQHL

>member
-1 MRGDDM
+1 MGKLKRISEGKRTQAGTGGGHFRRIDTGEIITYNPDPVRSM
-7 PSNLEK
+7 P
-13 LRERV
+13 RV
-18 YGSANPTKEQVQVV
+18 DKITGG
-32 RNRASTL
+32 
-39 SSAAPSWAQPKGR
+39 GR
-52 VASPS
+52 TASPS
-57 LPTASGTKGTQTDES
+57 LPTVSGTKGTQTDES

-108 EIGREFGLDS
+108 EIGREFGLDA

-145 GRAENGGKI
+145 GRAERGGKI

-208 GLLNRWAADIRK
+208 GLFNWWAADIRK
-220 EQEAIEAHYA
+220 EQEAVEKHYA
-230 PNATRGGKAAQIFED
+230 PNAARGGKAAQIFED

-273 AGLTS
+273 AGLTG

-457 IGAAR
+457 IGATR

-477 RQVETASPLPS
+477 RQAETASPLPS

-776 EADVRAAAEIS
+776 EADVRAAEEIS
-787 RATGREIRF
+787 RALGREIRF
-796 YDGTQ
+796 YDGAQ
-801 RQDPSGRANG
+801 RQGPSGRANG

-858 KTGGDLERLRQE
+858 KDGGDLSQLRQE
-870 KQAFYAQNG
+870 KQNLYAQNG
-879 KLLRSQKEVDQE
+879 KVLRSQEEVDRE

-896 VEHNLLTS
+896 VEHNLLTN
-904 EQEILELTREKPTLA
+904 EQEILDLTRENPTLG
-919 QRIMDWIDQL
+919 QRILDWINRI
-929 LAKLGNSSAR
+929 LARLGNTNAR
-939 ERDFL
+939 ERAFL
-944 TTARNTYARALEQTR
+944 TDARNTYARALEQTR
-959 TTQEA
+959 TSQET
-964 GRSAQQ
+964 GQRQSAQQ
-970 TAAPAAQA
+970 PPAPAAQT

-983 QTERQTEPQARE
+983 QTERQAEPQARE
-995 QETAPKQ
+995 RGAEPQ
-1002 QTDSAAEEE
+1002 QTDPARSEQR
-1011 KQRSRE
+1011 QRSRE
-1017 EIRQEIRVLRE
+1017 EIRQEVRALRE
-1028 DLSAGRISDE
+1028 DLLAGRISDE
-1038 EFDEALDTIM
+1038 EFDEALDAIM

-1143 DGTITQE
+1143 DGIITQE
-1150 EQTELRSLLE
+1150 EQAELRQLLDQ
-1160 EGHGP
+1160 GHGP

-1171 QTLRLSDFVRH
+1171 QTLRLADFLRH

-1187 NYPQLRRAGL
+1187 NYPQLRQATL
-1197 RFADLPDGTY
+1197 RFADLPEGTH
-1207 GTYNTET
+1207 GSYNTGT
-1214 NTITLDNSLRS
+1214 NTITLNNSLRDA
-1225 SPEDTLV
+1225 PEDTLV

-1237 AIQNA
+1237 AIQSA
-1242 EGFAGGSSPEYWRT
+1242 EGFSGGSSPEYWAR
-1256 PREAAIRPEY
+1256 REYETGDLVSNRLQQEYDQILNGLGREDQNKYIRYTELERELEHLFLSDPNTEAGRRYDRLEAEQDAIYEELYPNAWFRQLLDLNRRMEDTAGEY
-1266 RGRIQ
+1266 R
-1271 ETRERLREIEDRF
+1271 
-1284 RQEWPN
+1284 
-1290 DTINLENARAYY
+1290 
-1302 AWDDLYW
+1302 
-1309 KEESQEGQQR
+1309 
-1319 YLDRMNTIEEAA
+1319 RMYE
-1331 REGGWEDLL
+1331 
-1340 NEYYAARAERD
+1340 
-1351 AAISAGMDA
+1351 
-1360 RRTPYDAYFNTAGEI
+1360 NTAGEI
-1375 EARDAAQRRQMTPE
+1375 EARDVTARRQLTPE
-1389 QRRET
+1389 QRRRT
-1394 MPNTGDENTVFADNF
+1394 MPNTGDENTVFA
-1409 GNSFSAEAAEPV
+1409 
-1421 DSQAFKDWFGD
+1421 
-1432 WTSDRADHSQV
+1432 
-1443 VDGQGRPLIVYHGT
+1443 
-1457 GTSIEEFLP
+1457 
-1466 EFTGQGNDQY
+1466 
-1476 GSGFYFT
+1476 
-1483 TDRET
+1483 
-1488 AEGYTTRTLNDQS
+1488 
-1501 KPGGMDNPNVIPAYL
+1501 
-1516 NIRNPLVVEARDT
+1516 
-1529 PNLYQIE
+1529 
-1536 VPASQA
+1536 
-1542 AKIIGKMPDIMDPEN
+1542 
-1557 SILGD
+1557 
-1562 FFDDYWESGPKR
+1562 ESGDSY
-1574 SMINRLA
+1574 SM
-1581 REYDWTL
+1581 
-1588 GTLATDIFRDHPT
+1588 
-1601 EYRQAV
+1601 Q
-1607 RDVLGYDGV
+1607 
-1616 QVNFP
+1616 
-1621 SGEKH
+1621 
-1626 FIAWFP
+1626 
-1632 NQIKHATENSGAFSP
+1632 
-1647 NDNRIRYS
+1647 
-1655 ISEPTD
+1655 EPD
-1661 AQQHPQGARRI
+1661 A
-1672 RKTAEPSTAAQDEAD
+1672 AAQDEAE
-1687 RLFFQGVDADTIREE
+1687 RLLFQGVDADTIREM

-2270 GRLLRGEIEPRHL
+2270 GRLLRGEIEPQHL

-2599 GIRRQIDRVRD
+2599 EIRRQIDRVRD

-3060 ESGFGTLSAKQTA
+3060 ESGFDTLSAKQTA

-3166 TVDILSGS
+3166 TVDILSGA

>member
-1 MRGDDM
+1 M

-1819 VVEDAAIKE
+1819 VVEDAA
-1828 KNPNAWAL
+1828 
-1836 TSGGSVYISDSVPEE
+1836 
-1851 LAGVVGYHEAVH
+1851 
-1863 AARQQGQ
+1863 
-1870 AQYRD
+1870 
-1875 FLENTGDYIDFTSN
+1875 
-1889 QSAEIMD
+1889 
-1896 MILGRRFPGRESL
+1896 
-1909 LDLTQREQ
+1909 
-1917 DIAFDE
+1917 
-1923 LNALVW
+1923 
-1929 GYHKADPENARAQF
+1929 
-1943 ADMFQDYDAYIA
+1943 
-1955 DLDAAMESGAEPEIP
+1955 MESGAEPEIP

-3060 ESGFGTLSAKQTA
+3060 ESGFDTLSAKQTA

-3166 TVDILSGS
+3166 TVDILSGA

>member
-1 MRGDDM
+1 MGKLKRISEGKRTQAGTGGGHFRRIDTGEIITYNPDPVRSM
-7 PSNLEK
+7 P
-13 LRERV
+13 RV
-18 YGSANPTKEQVQVV
+18 DKITGG
-32 RNRASTL
+32 
-39 SSAAPSWAQPKGR
+39 GR
-52 VASPS
+52 TASPS
-57 LPTASGTKGTQTDES
+57 LPTVSGTKGTQTDES

-108 EIGREFGLDS
+108 EIGREFGLDA

-145 GRAENGGKI
+145 GRAERGGKI

-208 GLLNRWAADIRK
+208 GLFNWWAADIRK
-220 EQEAIEAHYA
+220 EQEAVEKHYA
-230 PNATRGGKAAQIFED
+230 PNAARGGKAAQIFED

-273 AGLTS
+273 AGLTG

-457 IGAAR
+457 IGATR

-477 RQVETASPLPS
+477 RQAETASPLPS

-776 EADVRAAAEIS
+776 EADVRAAEEIS
-787 RATGREIRF
+787 RALGREIRF
-796 YDGTQ
+796 YDGAQ
-801 RQDPSGRANG
+801 RQGPSGRANG

-858 KTGGDLERLRQE
+858 KDGGDLSQLRQE
-870 KQAFYAQNG
+870 KQNLYAQNG
-879 KLLRSQKEVDQE
+879 KVLRSQEEVDRE

-896 VEHNLLTS
+896 VEHNLLTN
-904 EQEILELTREKPTLA
+904 EQEILDLTRENPTLG
-919 QRIMDWIDQL
+919 QRILDWINRI
-929 LAKLGNSSAR
+929 LARLGNTNAR
-939 ERDFL
+939 ERAFL
-944 TTARNTYARALEQTR
+944 TDARNTYARALEQTR
-959 TTQEA
+959 TSQET
-964 GRSAQQ
+964 GQRQSAQQ
-970 TAAPAAQA
+970 PPAPAAQT

-983 QTERQTEPQARE
+983 QTERQAEPQARE
-995 QETAPKQ
+995 RGAEPQ
-1002 QTDSAAEEE
+1002 QTDPARSEQR
-1011 KQRSRE
+1011 QRSRE
-1017 EIRQEIRVLRE
+1017 EIRQEVRALRE
-1028 DLSAGRISDE
+1028 DLLAGRISDE
-1038 EFDEALDTIM
+1038 EFDEALDAIM

-1150 EQTELRSLLE
+1150 EQAELRQLLDQ
-1160 EGHGP
+1160 GHGP

-1171 QTLRLSDFVRH
+1171 QTLRLADFLRH

-1187 NYPQLRRAGL
+1187 NYPQLRQAAL
-1197 RFADLPDGTY
+1197 RFADLPEGTH
-1207 GTYNTET
+1207 GSYNTGT
-1214 NTITLDNSLRS
+1214 NTITLNNSLRDA
-1225 SPEDTLV
+1225 PEDTLV

-1237 AIQNA
+1237 AIQSA
-1242 EGFAGGSSPEYWRT
+1242 EGFSGGSSPEYWAR
-1256 PREAAIRPEY
+1256 REYETGDLVSNRLQQEYDQILNGLGREDQNKYIRYTELERELERLFLADSNTEAGRRYDRLEAEQDAIYEELYPNAWFRQLLDLNRRMEDTAGEY
-1266 RGRIQ
+1266 R
-1271 ETRERLREIEDRF
+1271 
-1284 RQEWPN
+1284 
-1290 DTINLENARAYY
+1290 
-1302 AWDDLYW
+1302 
-1309 KEESQEGQQR
+1309 
-1319 YLDRMNTIEEAA
+1319 RMYE
-1331 REGGWEDLL
+1331 
-1340 NEYYAARAERD
+1340 
-1351 AAISAGMDA
+1351 
-1360 RRTPYDAYFNTAGEI
+1360 NTAGEI
-1375 EARDAAQRRQMTPE
+1375 EARDVTARRQLTPE
-1389 QRRET
+1389 QRRRT
-1394 MPNTGDENTVFADNF
+1394 MPNTGDENTVFA
-1409 GNSFSAEAAEPV
+1409 
-1421 DSQAFKDWFGD
+1421 
-1432 WTSDRADHSQV
+1432 
-1443 VDGQGRPLIVYHGT
+1443 
-1457 GTSIEEFLP
+1457 
-1466 EFTGQGNDQY
+1466 
-1476 GSGFYFT
+1476 
-1483 TDRET
+1483 
-1488 AEGYTTRTLNDQS
+1488 
-1501 KPGGMDNPNVIPAYL
+1501 
-1516 NIRNPLVVEARDT
+1516 
-1529 PNLYQIE
+1529 
-1536 VPASQA
+1536 
-1542 AKIIGKMPDIMDPEN
+1542 
-1557 SILGD
+1557 
-1562 FFDDYWESGPKR
+1562 ESGDSY
-1574 SMINRLA
+1574 SM
-1581 REYDWTL
+1581 
-1588 GTLATDIFRDHPT
+1588 
-1601 EYRQAV
+1601 Q
-1607 RDVLGYDGV
+1607 
-1616 QVNFP
+1616 
-1621 SGEKH
+1621 
-1626 FIAWFP
+1626 
-1632 NQIKHATENSGAFSP
+1632 
-1647 NDNRIRYS
+1647 
-1655 ISEPTD
+1655 EPD
-1661 AQQHPQGARRI
+1661 A
-1672 RKTAEPSTAAQDEAD
+1672 AAQDEAE
-1687 RLFFQGVDADTIREE
+1687 RLLFQGVDADTIREM

-2270 GRLLRGEIEPRHL
+2270 GRLLRGEIEPQHL

>member
-208 GLLNRWAADIRK
+208 GLFNWWAADIRK
-220 EQEAIEAHYA
+220 EQEAVEKHYA
-230 PNATRGGKAAQIFED
+230 PNAARGGKAAQIFED

-273 AGLTS
+273 AGLTG

-457 IGAAR
+457 IGATR

-477 RQVETASPLPS
+477 RQAETASPLPS

-776 EADVRAAAEIS
+776 EADVRAAEEIS
-787 RATGREIRF
+787 RALGREIRF
-796 YDGTQ
+796 YDGAQ
-801 RQDPSGRANG
+801 RQGPSGRANG

-858 KTGGDLERLRQE
+858 KDGGDLSQLRQE
-870 KQAFYAQNG
+870 KQNLYAQNG
-879 KLLRSQKEVDQE
+879 KVLRSQEEVDRE

-896 VEHNLLTS
+896 VEHNLLTN
-904 EQEILELTREKPTLA
+904 EQEILDLTRENPTLG
-919 QRIMDWIDQL
+919 QRILDWINRI
-929 LAKLGNSSAR
+929 LARLGNTNAR
-939 ERDFL
+939 ERAFL
-944 TTARNTYARALEQTR
+944 TDARNTYARALEQTR
-959 TTQEA
+959 TSQET
-964 GRSAQQ
+964 GQRQSAQQ
-970 TAAPAAQA
+970 PPAPAAQT

-983 QTERQTEPQARE
+983 QTERQAEPQARE
-995 QETAPKQ
+995 RGAEPQ
-1002 QTDSAAEEE
+1002 QTDPARSEQR
-1011 KQRSRE
+1011 QRSRE
-1017 EIRQEIRVLRE
+1017 EIRQEVRALRE
-1028 DLSAGRISDE
+1028 DLLAGRISDE
-1038 EFDEALDTIM
+1038 EFDEALDAIM

-1150 EQTELRSLLE
+1150 EQAELRQLLDQ
-1160 EGHGP
+1160 GHGP

-1171 QTLRLSDFVRH
+1171 QTLRLADFLRH

-1187 NYPQLRRAGL
+1187 NYPQLRQATL
-1197 RFADLPDGTY
+1197 RFADLPEGTH
-1207 GTYNTET
+1207 GSYNTGT
-1214 NTITLDNSLRS
+1214 NTITLNNSLRDA
-1225 SPEDTLV
+1225 PEDTLV

-1237 AIQNA
+1237 AIQSA
-1242 EGFAGGSSPEYWRT
+1242 EGFSGGSSPEYWAR
-1256 PREAAIRPEY
+1256 REYETGDLVSNRLQQEYDQILNGLGREDQNKYIRYTELERELEHLFLSDPNTEAGRRYDRLEAEQDAIYEELYPNAWFRQLLDLNRRMEDTAGEY
-1266 RGRIQ
+1266 R
-1271 ETRERLREIEDRF
+1271 
-1284 RQEWPN
+1284 
-1290 DTINLENARAYY
+1290 
-1302 AWDDLYW
+1302 
-1309 KEESQEGQQR
+1309 
-1319 YLDRMNTIEEAA
+1319 RMYE
-1331 REGGWEDLL
+1331 
-1340 NEYYAARAERD
+1340 
-1351 AAISAGMDA
+1351 
-1360 RRTPYDAYFNTAGEI
+1360 NTAGEI
-1375 EARDAAQRRQMTPE
+1375 EARDVTARRQLTPE
-1389 QRRET
+1389 QRRRT
-1394 MPNTGDENTVFADNF
+1394 MPNTGDENTVFA
-1409 GNSFSAEAAEPV
+1409 
-1421 DSQAFKDWFGD
+1421 
-1432 WTSDRADHSQV
+1432 
-1443 VDGQGRPLIVYHGT
+1443 
-1457 GTSIEEFLP
+1457 
-1466 EFTGQGNDQY
+1466 
-1476 GSGFYFT
+1476 
-1483 TDRET
+1483 
-1488 AEGYTTRTLNDQS
+1488 
-1501 KPGGMDNPNVIPAYL
+1501 
-1516 NIRNPLVVEARDT
+1516 
-1529 PNLYQIE
+1529 
-1536 VPASQA
+1536 
-1542 AKIIGKMPDIMDPEN
+1542 
-1557 SILGD
+1557 
-1562 FFDDYWESGPKR
+1562 ESGDSY
-1574 SMINRLA
+1574 SM
-1581 REYDWTL
+1581 
-1588 GTLATDIFRDHPT
+1588 
-1601 EYRQAV
+1601 Q
-1607 RDVLGYDGV
+1607 
-1616 QVNFP
+1616 
-1621 SGEKH
+1621 
-1626 FIAWFP
+1626 
-1632 NQIKHATENSGAFSP
+1632 
-1647 NDNRIRYS
+1647 
-1655 ISEPTD
+1655 EPD
-1661 AQQHPQGARRI
+1661 A
-1672 RKTAEPSTAAQDEAD
+1672 AAQDEAE
-1687 RLFFQGVDADTIREE
+1687 RLFFQGVDADTIREM
-1702 TGLERTEDHGWRFAV
+1702 TGLERTEDGSWRFAV
-1717 DTAQAAAYDGGR
+1717 DTAPAAAYDGGR
-1729 TTDQQGGADNGQDTT
+1729 TIDQQGGLDDGQNEYDAQGV
-1744 LRGIYGE
+1744 LGE
-1751 DVRGREAEET
+1751 TARREAERAESFAGTSGADATET
-1761 NPGRLGSAQRRNA
+1761 RRTDRQAHDGRADTGTHPR
-1774 ASSQTDEG
+1774 
-1782 RGRTA
+1782 
-1787 PASWARGRVID
+1787 WARGHLID
-1798 QPSIAAGI
+1798 QPSPAAGI
-1806 AVENAGR
+1806 AAENAGR

-1819 VVEDAAIKE
+1819 VVDDAAIKE
-1828 KNPNAWAL
+1828 RNPNAWAL
-1836 TSGGSVYISDSVPEE
+1836 TSGGKVYISNRIPAD
-1851 LAGVVGYHEAVH
+1851 LADVVGFHEAVH
-1863 AARQQGQ
+1863 AAKQNESPN
-1870 AQYRD
+1870 YRA
-1875 FLENTGDYIDFTSN
+1875 FIENTLGYISK
-1889 QSAEIMD
+1889 
-1896 MILGRRFPGRESL
+1896 ESPETTRI
-1909 LDLTQREQ
+1909 LDLLSSTRFGGKAFTELSDREVQ
-1917 DIAFDE
+1917 TALDE

-1929 GYHKADPENARAQF
+1929 GFHKADPENARAQF

-2000 TEQSREESAVAA
+2000 TEQSREESTVAA

-2270 GRLLRGEIEPRHL
+2270 GRLLRGEIEPQHL

>member
-1 MRGDDM
+1 M

-18 YGSANPTKEQVQVV
+18 YGAANPTKEQIQVV

-39 SSAAPSWAQPKGR
+39 SPAAPSWAQPKGR

-57 LPTASGTKGTQTDES
+57 LPTVSGTKGTQTDES

-108 EIGREFGLDS
+108 EIGREFGLDA

-145 GRAENGGKI
+145 GRAERGGKI

-208 GLLNRWAADIRK
+208 GPLNRWAADIRK

-273 AGLTS
+273 AGLTG

-457 IGAAR
+457 IGATR

-477 RQVETASPLPS
+477 RQAETASPLPS

-776 EADVRAAAEIS
+776 EADVRAAEEIS
-787 RATGREIRF
+787 RALGREIRF
-796 YDGTQ
+796 YDGAQ
-801 RQDPSGRANG
+801 RQGPSGRANG

-858 KTGGDLERLRQE
+858 KDGGDLSQLRQE
-870 KQAFYAQNG
+870 KQNLYAQNG
-879 KLLRSQKEVDQE
+879 KVLRSQEEVDRE

-896 VEHNLLTS
+896 VEHNLLTN
-904 EQEILELTREKPTLA
+904 EQEILDLTRENPTLG
-919 QRIMDWIDQL
+919 QRILDWINRI
-929 LAKLGNSSAR
+929 LARLGNTNAR
-939 ERDFL
+939 ERAFL
-944 TTARNTYARALEQTR
+944 TDARNTYARALEQTR
-959 TTQEA
+959 TSQET
-964 GRSAQQ
+964 GQRQSAQQ
-970 TAAPAAQA
+970 PPAPAAQT

-983 QTERQTEPQARE
+983 QTERQAEPQARE
-995 QETAPKQ
+995 RGAEPQ
-1002 QTDSAAEEE
+1002 QTDPARSEQR
-1011 KQRSRE
+1011 QRSRE
-1017 EIRQEIRVLRE
+1017 EIRQEVRALRE

-1038 EFDEALDTIM
+1038 EFDEALDAIM

-1078 RAQDMERRGVAMET
+1078 RAQDMERWGVAMET

-1150 EQTELRSLLE
+1150 EQAELRQLLDQ
-1160 EGHGP
+1160 GHGP

-1171 QTLRLSDFVRH
+1171 QTLRLADFLRH

-1187 NYPQLRRAGL
+1187 NYPQLRQATL
-1197 RFADLPDGTY
+1197 RFADLPEGTH
-1207 GTYNTET
+1207 GSYNTGT
-1214 NTITLDNSLRS
+1214 NTITLNNSLRDA
-1225 SPEDTLV
+1225 PEDTLV

-1237 AIQNA
+1237 AIQSA
-1242 EGFAGGSSPEYWRT
+1242 EGFSGGSSPEYWAR
-1256 PREAAIRPEY
+1256 REYETGDLVSNRLQQEYDQILNGLGREDQNKYIRYTELERELEHLFLSDPNTEAGRRYDRLEAEQDAIYEELYPNAWFRQLLDLSRRMEDTAGEY
-1266 RGRIQ
+1266 R
-1271 ETRERLREIEDRF
+1271 
-1284 RQEWPN
+1284 
-1290 DTINLENARAYY
+1290 
-1302 AWDDLYW
+1302 
-1309 KEESQEGQQR
+1309 
-1319 YLDRMNTIEEAA
+1319 RM
-1331 REGGWEDLL
+1331 
-1340 NEYYAARAERD
+1340 YQ
-1351 AAISAGMDA
+1351 
-1360 RRTPYDAYFNTAGEI
+1360 NTAGEI
-1375 EARDAAQRRQMTPE
+1375 EARDVTARRQLTPE
-1389 QRRET
+1389 QRRRT
-1394 MPNTGDENTVFADNF
+1394 MPNTGDENTVFA
-1409 GNSFSAEAAEPV
+1409 
-1421 DSQAFKDWFGD
+1421 
-1432 WTSDRADHSQV
+1432 
-1443 VDGQGRPLIVYHGT
+1443 
-1457 GTSIEEFLP
+1457 
-1466 EFTGQGNDQY
+1466 
-1476 GSGFYFT
+1476 
-1483 TDRET
+1483 
-1488 AEGYTTRTLNDQS
+1488 
-1501 KPGGMDNPNVIPAYL
+1501 
-1516 NIRNPLVVEARDT
+1516 
-1529 PNLYQIE
+1529 
-1536 VPASQA
+1536 
-1542 AKIIGKMPDIMDPEN
+1542 
-1557 SILGD
+1557 
-1562 FFDDYWESGPKR
+1562 ESGDSY
-1574 SMINRLA
+1574 SM
-1581 REYDWTL
+1581 
-1588 GTLATDIFRDHPT
+1588 
-1601 EYRQAV
+1601 Q
-1607 RDVLGYDGV
+1607 
-1616 QVNFP
+1616 
-1621 SGEKH
+1621 
-1626 FIAWFP
+1626 
-1632 NQIKHATENSGAFSP
+1632 
-1647 NDNRIRYS
+1647 
-1655 ISEPTD
+1655 EPD
-1661 AQQHPQGARRI
+1661 A
-1672 RKTAEPSTAAQDEAD
+1672 AAQDEAE
-1687 RLFFQGVDADTIREE
+1687 RLLFQGVDADTIREM

-2270 GRLLRGEIEPRHL
+2270 GRLLRGEIEPQHL

-3060 ESGFGTLSAKQTA
+3060 ESGFDTLSAKQTA

-3166 TVDILSGS
+3166 TVDILSGA

>member
-57 LPTASGTKGTQTDES
+57 LPTASGALRKAGRPTTAGKPGKITSPAREAERRAEELRTLRDEAQQEFLNFRGAEITAGAAGMPTEPYTGQRYRTAEEAYRARQDYDRQLAELRNRYYQEENEQQRARLAEDAS
-72 RADAIREALVRLDAI
+72 MQASFARADEIRGALNRIQTL
-87 EQTRAAAPRLTA
+87 EQTRAAAPGPVTEDAVNQAVREIAGQYGLSREDSRNLT
-99 EGLEREALE
+99 
-108 EIGREFGLDS
+108 
-118 QQTRTAY
+118 TV
-125 TARKALEEDLDRITN
+125 RKALEAQLLEETDRISA
-140 PRRKA
+140 A
-145 GRAENGGKI
+145 GYDYERMTEYQKRQERAAEA
-154 EGAYSFGKSVEGAV
+154 ERQRQQTEAWADEHPVLASLASV
-168 VKGLEQVARFG
+168 
-179 GDTFALAEDIALAP
+179 
-193 FELLSGNDLGTFSDK
+193 
-208 GLLNRWAADIRK
+208 
-220 EQEAIEAHYA
+220 
-230 PNATRGGKAAQIFED
+230 
-245 LGASTVAALPQAVLA
+245 GASALQAVDIPRLIA
-260 LLTGGGSAAAQTT
+260 TGGGSEDDLRTYTPADPNAAIISNFVTGVRDTVSKKIVDNTDWELFGQNVASFLYNTGMSIGDSASQVALLGPWATYLMG
-273 AGLTS
+273 AS
-278 TAAQAVSPGVA
+278 AASQQAVNVLERGGSNSQAFWGGLA
-289 ATVQGAVRSMAKNPQ
+289 AGAAEAVFERFSIEKLLEAKTINSVKDLLRATARQAGTEASEEMLTEIANILSDTAIMGESSDFEQLVTQ
-304 YWTSFAQVVGSSYE
+304 YQLMGMDEDEARKQAYLDSVAQVVWAGVGG
-318 DALDDMIELEA
+318 ALSGM
-329 QKEMT
+329 
-334 AALIGETYEPPENQN
+334 
-349 AMRAK
+349 AM
-354 AALYAIGNGLMNA
+354 
-367 AVEIGGGIQTL
+367 GGGLGGVDLAGRNIRQRQQQTTSRAI
-378 PDQLRGGQSAWKSWV
+378 DAAYDTMQR
-393 EAMVDEGKEEVVQ
+393 EG
-406 GVIERALQ
+406 
-414 NPMYGAGNP
+414 
-423 LFSTTDERAIFNPAT
+423 LFSP
-438 AAQEFAGGAVVGG
+438 
-451 VLGGGQ
+451 
-457 IGAAR
+457 AAR
-462 GINAAARR
+462 QATEQAQQRIDAADRREARAYNNNYMGR
-470 AAEAQAR
+470 PQRQASRDSQAQ
-477 RQVETASPLPS
+477 QDEQ
-488 GNRQAQG
+488 GQAQG
-495 PQITQAVPAGT
+495 PQNTQ
-506 QNAAPEGAAVTVRK
+506 
-520 GSSALESG
+520 
-528 KGLARTLAGSIDS
+528 
-541 IRDMQPVA
+541 
-549 ELTGREMNNRAKK
+549 
-562 PSEQIRDFFKRIG
+562 
-575 GTVTRSGFG
+575 
-584 AVSLGEYGVGGMLN
+584 
-598 HRPLNRAKMVSITAV
+598 
-613 PEVIQEGR
+613 
-621 QIAFDPNWKGR
+621 
-632 GYASYV
+632 
-638 FAAPVTIAGTQTYV
+638 
-652 AAVVDQRPDN
+652 
-662 KFYLSEVVDS
+662 
-672 EGNYIRIEESPS
+672 
-684 GDTKSGVTVRDGVTT
+684 
-699 TPERDSADLKESPSL
+699 
-714 DTGKAPAAAEV
+714 
-725 QSRPVEGTR
+725 
-734 PLNSDSTIAPGAE
+734 
-747 IVNRGEETRQPAAVN
+747 AAVN
-762 VAELEQSAAAAGVA
+762 VEELEQSAAAAGVA

-801 RQDPSGRANG
+801 RQDPSGLANG

-1017 EIRQEIRVLRE
+1017 EIRQEIRALRE

-1360 RRTPYDAYFNTAGEI
+1360 RRTPYDTYFNTAGEI

-1751 DVRGREAEET
+1751 DVRGRETEET

-2599 GIRRQIDRVRD
+2599 EIRRQIDRVRD

-3060 ESGFGTLSAKQTA
+3060 ESGFDTLSAKQTA

-3166 TVDILSGS
+3166 TVDILSGA

>member
-1 MRGDDM
+1 MGKLKRISEGKRTQAGTGGGHFRRIDTGEIITYNPDPVRSM
-7 PSNLEK
+7 P
-13 LRERV
+13 RV
-18 YGSANPTKEQVQVV
+18 DKITGG
-32 RNRASTL
+32 
-39 SSAAPSWAQPKGR
+39 GR
-52 VASPS
+52 TASPS
-57 LPTASGTKGTQTDES
+57 LPTVSGTKGTQTDES

-108 EIGREFGLDS
+108 EIGREFGLDA

-145 GRAENGGKI
+145 GRAERGGKI

-208 GLLNRWAADIRK
+208 GLFNWWAADIRK
-220 EQEAIEAHYA
+220 EQEAVEKHYA
-230 PNATRGGKAAQIFED
+230 PNAARGGKAAQIFED

-273 AGLTS
+273 AGLTG

-457 IGAAR
+457 IGATR

-477 RQVETASPLPS
+477 RQAETASPLPS

-776 EADVRAAAEIS
+776 EADVRAAEEIS
-787 RATGREIRF
+787 RALGREIRF
-796 YDGTQ
+796 YDGAQ
-801 RQDPSGRANG
+801 RQGPSGRANG

-858 KTGGDLERLRQE
+858 KDGGDLSQLRQE
-870 KQAFYAQNG
+870 KQNLYAQNG
-879 KLLRSQKEVDQE
+879 KVLRSQEEVDRE

-896 VEHNLLTS
+896 VEHNLLTN
-904 EQEILELTREKPTLA
+904 EQEILDLTRENPTLG
-919 QRIMDWIDQL
+919 QRILDWINRI
-929 LAKLGNSSAR
+929 LARLGNTNAR
-939 ERDFL
+939 ERAFL
-944 TTARNTYARALEQTR
+944 TDARNTYARALEQTR
-959 TTQEA
+959 TSQET
-964 GRSAQQ
+964 GQRQSAQQ
-970 TAAPAAQA
+970 PPAPAAQT

-983 QTERQTEPQARE
+983 QTERQAEPQARE
-995 QETAPKQ
+995 RGAEPQ
-1002 QTDSAAEEE
+1002 QTDPARSEQR
-1011 KQRSRE
+1011 QRSRE
-1017 EIRQEIRVLRE
+1017 EIRQEVRALRE
-1028 DLSAGRISDE
+1028 DLLAGRISDE
-1038 EFDEALDTIM
+1038 EFDEALDAIM

-1150 EQTELRSLLE
+1150 EQAELRQLLDQ
-1160 EGHGP
+1160 GHGP

-1171 QTLRLSDFVRH
+1171 QTLRLADFLRH

-1187 NYPQLRRAGL
+1187 NYPQLRQATL
-1197 RFADLPDGTY
+1197 RFADLPEGTH
-1207 GTYNTET
+1207 GSYNTGT
-1214 NTITLDNSLRS
+1214 NTITLNNSLRDA
-1225 SPEDTLV
+1225 PEDTLV

-1237 AIQNA
+1237 AIQSA
-1242 EGFAGGSSPEYWRT
+1242 EGFSGGSSPEYWAR
-1256 PREAAIRPEY
+1256 REYETGDLVSNRLQQEYDQILNGLGREDQNKYIRYTELERELEHLFLSDPNTEAGRRYDRLEAEQDAIYEELYPNAWFRQLLDLNRRMEDTAGEY
-1266 RGRIQ
+1266 R
-1271 ETRERLREIEDRF
+1271 
-1284 RQEWPN
+1284 
-1290 DTINLENARAYY
+1290 
-1302 AWDDLYW
+1302 
-1309 KEESQEGQQR
+1309 
-1319 YLDRMNTIEEAA
+1319 RMYE
-1331 REGGWEDLL
+1331 
-1340 NEYYAARAERD
+1340 
-1351 AAISAGMDA
+1351 
-1360 RRTPYDAYFNTAGEI
+1360 NTAGEI
-1375 EARDAAQRRQMTPE
+1375 EARDVTARRQLTPE
-1389 QRRET
+1389 QRRRT
-1394 MPNTGDENTVFADNF
+1394 MPNTGDENTVFA
-1409 GNSFSAEAAEPV
+1409 
-1421 DSQAFKDWFGD
+1421 
-1432 WTSDRADHSQV
+1432 
-1443 VDGQGRPLIVYHGT
+1443 
-1457 GTSIEEFLP
+1457 
-1466 EFTGQGNDQY
+1466 
-1476 GSGFYFT
+1476 
-1483 TDRET
+1483 
-1488 AEGYTTRTLNDQS
+1488 
-1501 KPGGMDNPNVIPAYL
+1501 
-1516 NIRNPLVVEARDT
+1516 
-1529 PNLYQIE
+1529 
-1536 VPASQA
+1536 
-1542 AKIIGKMPDIMDPEN
+1542 
-1557 SILGD
+1557 
-1562 FFDDYWESGPKR
+1562 ESGDSY
-1574 SMINRLA
+1574 SM
-1581 REYDWTL
+1581 
-1588 GTLATDIFRDHPT
+1588 
-1601 EYRQAV
+1601 Q
-1607 RDVLGYDGV
+1607 
-1616 QVNFP
+1616 
-1621 SGEKH
+1621 
-1626 FIAWFP
+1626 
-1632 NQIKHATENSGAFSP
+1632 
-1647 NDNRIRYS
+1647 
-1655 ISEPTD
+1655 EPD
-1661 AQQHPQGARRI
+1661 A
-1672 RKTAEPSTAAQDEAD
+1672 AAQDEAE
-1687 RLFFQGVDADTIREE
+1687 RLLFQGVDADTIREM

-2270 GRLLRGEIEPRHL
+2270 GRLLRGEIEPQHL

-2599 GIRRQIDRVRD
+2599 EIRRQIDRVRD

-3060 ESGFGTLSAKQTA
+3060 ESGFDTLSAKQTA

-3166 TVDILSGS
+3166 TVDILSGA

>member
-1 MRGDDM
+1 MGKLKRISEGKRTQAGTGGGHFRRIDTGEIITYNPDPVRSM
-7 PSNLEK
+7 P
-13 LRERV
+13 RV
-18 YGSANPTKEQVQVV
+18 DKITGG
-32 RNRASTL
+32 
-39 SSAAPSWAQPKGR
+39 GR
-52 VASPS
+52 TASPS
-57 LPTASGTKGTQTDES
+57 LPTVSGTKGTQTDES

-108 EIGREFGLDS
+108 EIGREFGLDA

-145 GRAENGGKI
+145 GRAERGGKI

-208 GLLNRWAADIRK
+208 GLFNWWAADIRK
-220 EQEAIEAHYA
+220 EQEAVEKHYA
-230 PNATRGGKAAQIFED
+230 PNAARGGKAAQIFED

-273 AGLTS
+273 AGLTG

-457 IGAAR
+457 IGATR

-477 RQVETASPLPS
+477 RQAETASPLPS

-776 EADVRAAAEIS
+776 EADVRAAEEIS
-787 RATGREIRF
+787 RALGREIRF
-796 YDGTQ
+796 YDGAQ
-801 RQDPSGRANG
+801 RQGPSGRANG

-858 KTGGDLERLRQE
+858 KDGGDLSQLRQE
-870 KQAFYAQNG
+870 KQNLYAQNG
-879 KLLRSQKEVDQE
+879 KVLRSQEEVDRE

-896 VEHNLLTS
+896 VEHNLLTN
-904 EQEILELTREKPTLA
+904 EQEILDLTRENPTLG
-919 QRIMDWIDQL
+919 QRILDWINRI
-929 LAKLGNSSAR
+929 LARLGNTNAR
-939 ERDFL
+939 ERAFL
-944 TTARNTYARALEQTR
+944 TDARNTYARALEQTR
-959 TTQEA
+959 TSQET
-964 GRSAQQ
+964 GQRQSAQQ
-970 TAAPAAQA
+970 PPAPAAQT

-983 QTERQTEPQARE
+983 QTERQAEPQARE
-995 QETAPKQ
+995 RGAEPQ
-1002 QTDSAAEEE
+1002 QTDPARSEQR
-1011 KQRSRE
+1011 QRSRE
-1017 EIRQEIRVLRE
+1017 EIRQEVRALRE

-1038 EFDEALDTIM
+1038 EFDEALDAIM

-1150 EQTELRSLLE
+1150 EQAELRQLLDQ
-1160 EGHGP
+1160 GHGP

-1171 QTLRLSDFVRH
+1171 QTLRLADFLRH

-1187 NYPQLRRAGL
+1187 NYPQLRQATL
-1197 RFADLPDGTY
+1197 RFADLPEGTH
-1207 GTYNTET
+1207 GSYNTGT
-1214 NTITLDNSLRS
+1214 NTITLNNSLRDA
-1225 SPEDTLV
+1225 PEDTLV

-1237 AIQNA
+1237 AIQSA
-1242 EGFAGGSSPEYWRT
+1242 EGFSGGSSPEYWAR
-1256 PREAAIRPEY
+1256 REYETGDLVSNRLQQEYDQILNGLGREDQNKYIRYTELERELEHLFLSDPNTEAGRRYDRLEAEQDAIYEELYPNAWFRQLLDLNRRMEDTAGEY
-1266 RGRIQ
+1266 R
-1271 ETRERLREIEDRF
+1271 
-1284 RQEWPN
+1284 
-1290 DTINLENARAYY
+1290 
-1302 AWDDLYW
+1302 
-1309 KEESQEGQQR
+1309 
-1319 YLDRMNTIEEAA
+1319 RMYE
-1331 REGGWEDLL
+1331 
-1340 NEYYAARAERD
+1340 
-1351 AAISAGMDA
+1351 
-1360 RRTPYDAYFNTAGEI
+1360 NTAGEI
-1375 EARDAAQRRQMTPE
+1375 EARDVTARRQLTPE
-1389 QRRET
+1389 QRRRT
-1394 MPNTGDENTVFADNF
+1394 MPNTGDENTVFA
-1409 GNSFSAEAAEPV
+1409 
-1421 DSQAFKDWFGD
+1421 
-1432 WTSDRADHSQV
+1432 
-1443 VDGQGRPLIVYHGT
+1443 
-1457 GTSIEEFLP
+1457 
-1466 EFTGQGNDQY
+1466 
-1476 GSGFYFT
+1476 
-1483 TDRET
+1483 
-1488 AEGYTTRTLNDQS
+1488 
-1501 KPGGMDNPNVIPAYL
+1501 
-1516 NIRNPLVVEARDT
+1516 
-1529 PNLYQIE
+1529 
-1536 VPASQA
+1536 
-1542 AKIIGKMPDIMDPEN
+1542 
-1557 SILGD
+1557 
-1562 FFDDYWESGPKR
+1562 ESGDSY
-1574 SMINRLA
+1574 SM
-1581 REYDWTL
+1581 
-1588 GTLATDIFRDHPT
+1588 
-1601 EYRQAV
+1601 Q
-1607 RDVLGYDGV
+1607 
-1616 QVNFP
+1616 
-1621 SGEKH
+1621 
-1626 FIAWFP
+1626 
-1632 NQIKHATENSGAFSP
+1632 
-1647 NDNRIRYS
+1647 
-1655 ISEPTD
+1655 EPD
-1661 AQQHPQGARRI
+1661 A
-1672 RKTAEPSTAAQDEAD
+1672 AAQDEAE
-1687 RLFFQGVDADTIREE
+1687 RLLFQGVDADTIREM

-2270 GRLLRGEIEPRHL
+2270 GRLLRGEIEPQHL

-2697 LTQGGALLDRGM
+2697 LTQGGTLLDRGM

-3060 ESGFGTLSAKQTA
+3060 ESGFDTLSAKQTA

-3166 TVDILSGS
+3166 TVDILSGA

>member
-1 MRGDDM
+1 MRGA
-7 PSNLEK
+7 
-13 LRERV
+13 
-18 YGSANPTKEQVQVV
+18 GGGT
-32 RNRASTL
+32 
-39 SSAAPSWAQPKGR
+39 
-52 VASPS
+52 SPS
-57 LPTASGTKGTQTDES
+57 LPTVTSQAVGETAGRKKAGRPTTAGKLGKITSPAREAERRAEELRTLRDEAHQEFLNFRGAEITAGAAGMPTEPYTGQRYRTAEEAYRARQDYDRQLAELRNRYYQEENEQQRARLAEDASMQAS
-72 RADAIREALVRLDAI
+72 FARADGIRDALNRIRSL
-87 EQTRAAAPRLTA
+87 EQTRGAAPGPLTEEA
-99 EGLEREALE
+99 VSQAVREIAGQYGLSRE
-108 EIGREFGLDS
+108 DS
-118 QQTRTAY
+118 RNLTTV
-125 TARKALEEDLDRITN
+125 RKALEAQLLEETDRIST
-140 PRRKA
+140 A
-145 GRAENGGKI
+145 GYDYERMTEYQKRQERAAEA
-154 EGAYSFGKSVEGAV
+154 ERQRQQTEAWADEHPVLASLASV
-168 VKGLEQVARFG
+168 
-179 GDTFALAEDIALAP
+179 
-193 FELLSGNDLGTFSDK
+193 
-208 GLLNRWAADIRK
+208 
-220 EQEAIEAHYA
+220 
-230 PNATRGGKAAQIFED
+230 
-245 LGASTVAALPQAVLA
+245 GASALQAVDIPRLIA
-260 LLTGGGSAAAQTT
+260 TGGGSEDDLRTYTPADPNAAIISNFVTGVRDTVSKKIVDNTDWELFGQNVASFLYNTGMSIGDSASQVALLGPWATYLMG
-273 AGLTS
+273 AS
-278 TAAQAVSPGVA
+278 AASQQAVNVLERGGSNSQAFWGGLAAGAAEAVFERFSIEKLLEAKTINSVKDLLRATARQAGTEASEEMLTEIANILSDTAIMGESSDFEQLVA
-289 ATVQGAVRSMAKNPQ
+289 Q
-304 YWTSFAQVVGSSYE
+304 YQLMGMDEDEARKQAYLDSVAQVVWAGVGG
-318 DALDDMIELEA
+318 ALSG
-329 QKEMT
+329 
-334 AALIGETYEPPENQN
+334 AA
-349 AMRAK
+349 M
-354 AALYAIGNGLMNA
+354 
-367 AVEIGGGIQTL
+367 GGGLGGVDLAGRNIRQRQQQTTSRAI
-378 PDQLRGGQSAWKSWV
+378 DAAYDTMQR
-393 EAMVDEGKEEVVQ
+393 EG
-406 GVIERALQ
+406 
-414 NPMYGAGNP
+414 
-423 LFSTTDERAIFNPAT
+423 LFSP
-438 AAQEFAGGAVVGG
+438 
-451 VLGGGQ
+451 
-457 IGAAR
+457 AAR
-462 GINAAARR
+462 QATEQAQQRIDAADRREARAYNNNYMGR
-470 AAEAQAR
+470 PQRQASRDSQAQ
-477 RQVETASPLPS
+477 QDEQ
-488 GNRQAQG
+488 GQAQG
-495 PQITQAVPAGT
+495 PQNTQ
-506 QNAAPEGAAVTVRK
+506 
-520 GSSALESG
+520 
-528 KGLARTLAGSIDS
+528 
-541 IRDMQPVA
+541 
-549 ELTGREMNNRAKK
+549 
-562 PSEQIRDFFKRIG
+562 
-575 GTVTRSGFG
+575 
-584 AVSLGEYGVGGMLN
+584 
-598 HRPLNRAKMVSITAV
+598 
-613 PEVIQEGR
+613 
-621 QIAFDPNWKGR
+621 
-632 GYASYV
+632 
-638 FAAPVTIAGTQTYV
+638 
-652 AAVVDQRPDN
+652 
-662 KFYLSEVVDS
+662 
-672 EGNYIRIEESPS
+672 
-684 GDTKSGVTVRDGVTT
+684 
-699 TPERDSADLKESPSL
+699 
-714 DTGKAPAAAEV
+714 
-725 QSRPVEGTR
+725 
-734 PLNSDSTIAPGAE
+734 
-747 IVNRGEETRQPAAVN
+747 AAVN
-762 VAELEQSAAAAGVA
+762 VEELEQSAAAAGVA

-964 GRSAQQ
+964 GRSTQQ

-1017 EIRQEIRVLRE
+1017 EIRQEIRALRE

-3060 ESGFGTLSAKQTA
+3060 ESGFDTLSAKQTA

-3166 TVDILSGS
+3166 TVDILSGA

>member
-776 EADVRAAAEIS
+776 EADVRAAEEIS
-787 RATGREIRF
+787 RALGREIRF
-796 YDGTQ
+796 YDGAQ
-801 RQDPSGRANG
+801 RQGPSGRANG

-858 KTGGDLERLRQE
+858 KDGGDLSQLRQE
-870 KQAFYAQNG
+870 KQNLYAQNG
-879 KLLRSQKEVDQE
+879 KVLRSQEEVDRE

-896 VEHNLLTS
+896 VEHNLLTN
-904 EQEILELTREKPTLA
+904 EQEILDLTRENPTLG
-919 QRIMDWIDQL
+919 QRILDWINRI
-929 LAKLGNSSAR
+929 LARLGNTNAR
-939 ERDFL
+939 ERAFL
-944 TTARNTYARALEQTR
+944 TDARNTYARALEQTR
-959 TTQEA
+959 TSQET
-964 GRSAQQ
+964 GQRQSAQQ
-970 TAAPAAQA
+970 PPAPAAQT

-983 QTERQTEPQARE
+983 QTERQAEPQARE
-995 QETAPKQ
+995 RGAEPQ
-1002 QTDSAAEEE
+1002 QTDPARSEQR
-1011 KQRSRE
+1011 QRSRE
-1017 EIRQEIRVLRE
+1017 EIRQEVRALRE
-1028 DLSAGRISDE
+1028 DLLAGRISDE
-1038 EFDEALDTIM
+1038 EFDEALDAIM

-1150 EQTELRSLLE
+1150 EQAELRQLLDQ
-1160 EGHGP
+1160 GHGP

-1171 QTLRLSDFVRH
+1171 QTLRLADFLRH

-1187 NYPQLRRAGL
+1187 NYPQLRQATL
-1197 RFADLPDGTY
+1197 RFADLPEGTH
-1207 GTYNTET
+1207 GSYNTGT
-1214 NTITLDNSLRS
+1214 NTITLNNSLRDA
-1225 SPEDTLV
+1225 PEDTLV

-1237 AIQNA
+1237 AIQSA
-1242 EGFAGGSSPEYWRT
+1242 EGFSGGSSPEYWAR
-1256 PREAAIRPEY
+1256 REYETGDLVSNRLQQEYDQILNGLGREDQNKYIRYTELERELEHLFLSDPNTEAGRRYDRLEAEQDAIYEELYPNAWFRQLLDLNRRMEDTAGEY
-1266 RGRIQ
+1266 R
-1271 ETRERLREIEDRF
+1271 
-1284 RQEWPN
+1284 
-1290 DTINLENARAYY
+1290 
-1302 AWDDLYW
+1302 
-1309 KEESQEGQQR
+1309 
-1319 YLDRMNTIEEAA
+1319 RMYE
-1331 REGGWEDLL
+1331 
-1340 NEYYAARAERD
+1340 
-1351 AAISAGMDA
+1351 
-1360 RRTPYDAYFNTAGEI
+1360 NTAGEI
-1375 EARDAAQRRQMTPE
+1375 EARDVTARRQLTPE
-1389 QRRET
+1389 QRRRT
-1394 MPNTGDENTVFADNF
+1394 MPNTGDENTVFA
-1409 GNSFSAEAAEPV
+1409 
-1421 DSQAFKDWFGD
+1421 
-1432 WTSDRADHSQV
+1432 
-1443 VDGQGRPLIVYHGT
+1443 
-1457 GTSIEEFLP
+1457 
-1466 EFTGQGNDQY
+1466 
-1476 GSGFYFT
+1476 
-1483 TDRET
+1483 
-1488 AEGYTTRTLNDQS
+1488 
-1501 KPGGMDNPNVIPAYL
+1501 
-1516 NIRNPLVVEARDT
+1516 
-1529 PNLYQIE
+1529 
-1536 VPASQA
+1536 
-1542 AKIIGKMPDIMDPEN
+1542 
-1557 SILGD
+1557 
-1562 FFDDYWESGPKR
+1562 ESGDSY
-1574 SMINRLA
+1574 SM
-1581 REYDWTL
+1581 
-1588 GTLATDIFRDHPT
+1588 
-1601 EYRQAV
+1601 Q
-1607 RDVLGYDGV
+1607 
-1616 QVNFP
+1616 
-1621 SGEKH
+1621 
-1626 FIAWFP
+1626 
-1632 NQIKHATENSGAFSP
+1632 
-1647 NDNRIRYS
+1647 
-1655 ISEPTD
+1655 EPD
-1661 AQQHPQGARRI
+1661 A
-1672 RKTAEPSTAAQDEAD
+1672 AAQDEAE
-1687 RLFFQGVDADTIREE
+1687 RLLFQGVDADTIREM

-2270 GRLLRGEIEPRHL
+2270 GRLLRGEIEPQHL

-2599 GIRRQIDRVRD
+2599 EIRRQIDRVRD

-3060 ESGFGTLSAKQTA
+3060 ESGFDTLSAKQTA

-3166 TVDILSGS
+3166 TVDILSGA

>member
-1 MRGDDM
+1 MGKLKRISEGKRTQAGTGGGHFRRIDTGEIITYNPDPVRSM
-7 PSNLEK
+7 P
-13 LRERV
+13 RV
-18 YGSANPTKEQVQVV
+18 DKITGG
-32 RNRASTL
+32 
-39 SSAAPSWAQPKGR
+39 GR
-52 VASPS
+52 TASPS
-57 LPTASGTKGTQTDES
+57 LPTVSGTKGTQTDES

-108 EIGREFGLDS
+108 EIGREFGLDA

-145 GRAENGGKI
+145 GRAERGGKI

-208 GLLNRWAADIRK
+208 GLFNWWAADIRK
-220 EQEAIEAHYA
+220 EQEAVEKHYA
-230 PNATRGGKAAQIFED
+230 PNAARGGKAAQIFED

-273 AGLTS
+273 AGLTG

-457 IGAAR
+457 IGATR

-477 RQVETASPLPS
+477 RQAETASPLPS

-776 EADVRAAAEIS
+776 EADVRAAEEIS
-787 RATGREIRF
+787 RALGREIRF
-796 YDGTQ
+796 YDGAQ
-801 RQDPSGRANG
+801 RQGPSGRANG

-858 KTGGDLERLRQE
+858 KDGGDLSQLRQE
-870 KQAFYAQNG
+870 KQNLYAQNG
-879 KLLRSQKEVDQE
+879 KVLRSQEEVDRE

-896 VEHNLLTS
+896 VEHNLLTN
-904 EQEILELTREKPTLA
+904 EQEILDLTRENPTLG
-919 QRIMDWIDQL
+919 QRILDWINRI
-929 LAKLGNSSAR
+929 LARLGNTNAR
-939 ERDFL
+939 ERAFL
-944 TTARNTYARALEQTR
+944 TDARNTYARALEQTR
-959 TTQEA
+959 TSQET
-964 GRSAQQ
+964 GQRQSAQQ
-970 TAAPAAQA
+970 PPAPAAQT

-983 QTERQTEPQARE
+983 QTERQAEPQARE
-995 QETAPKQ
+995 RGAEPQ
-1002 QTDSAAEEE
+1002 QTDPARSEQR
-1011 KQRSRE
+1011 QRSRE
-1017 EIRQEIRVLRE
+1017 EIRQEVRALRE

-1038 EFDEALDTIM
+1038 EFDEALDAIM

-1150 EQTELRSLLE
+1150 EQAELRQLLDQ
-1160 EGHGP
+1160 GHGP

-1171 QTLRLSDFVRH
+1171 QTLRLADFLRH

-1187 NYPQLRRAGL
+1187 NYPQLRQATL
-1197 RFADLPDGTY
+1197 RFADLPEGTH
-1207 GTYNTET
+1207 GSYNTGT
-1214 NTITLDNSLRS
+1214 NTITLNNSLRDA
-1225 SPEDTLV
+1225 PEDTLV

-1237 AIQNA
+1237 AIQSA
-1242 EGFAGGSSPEYWRT
+1242 EGFSGGSSPEYWAR
-1256 PREAAIRPEY
+1256 REYETGDLVSNRLQQEYDQILNGLGREDQNKYIRYTELERELEHLFLSDPNTEAGRRYDRLEAEQDAIYEELYPNAWFRQLLDLNRRMEDTAGEY
-1266 RGRIQ
+1266 R
-1271 ETRERLREIEDRF
+1271 
-1284 RQEWPN
+1284 
-1290 DTINLENARAYY
+1290 
-1302 AWDDLYW
+1302 
-1309 KEESQEGQQR
+1309 
-1319 YLDRMNTIEEAA
+1319 RMYE
-1331 REGGWEDLL
+1331 
-1340 NEYYAARAERD
+1340 
-1351 AAISAGMDA
+1351 
-1360 RRTPYDAYFNTAGEI
+1360 NTAGEI
-1375 EARDAAQRRQMTPE
+1375 EARDVTARRQLTPE
-1389 QRRET
+1389 QRRRT
-1394 MPNTGDENTVFADNF
+1394 MPNTGDENTVFA
-1409 GNSFSAEAAEPV
+1409 
-1421 DSQAFKDWFGD
+1421 
-1432 WTSDRADHSQV
+1432 
-1443 VDGQGRPLIVYHGT
+1443 
-1457 GTSIEEFLP
+1457 
-1466 EFTGQGNDQY
+1466 
-1476 GSGFYFT
+1476 
-1483 TDRET
+1483 
-1488 AEGYTTRTLNDQS
+1488 
-1501 KPGGMDNPNVIPAYL
+1501 
-1516 NIRNPLVVEARDT
+1516 
-1529 PNLYQIE
+1529 
-1536 VPASQA
+1536 
-1542 AKIIGKMPDIMDPEN
+1542 
-1557 SILGD
+1557 
-1562 FFDDYWESGPKR
+1562 ESGDSY
-1574 SMINRLA
+1574 SM
-1581 REYDWTL
+1581 
-1588 GTLATDIFRDHPT
+1588 
-1601 EYRQAV
+1601 Q
-1607 RDVLGYDGV
+1607 
-1616 QVNFP
+1616 
-1621 SGEKH
+1621 
-1626 FIAWFP
+1626 
-1632 NQIKHATENSGAFSP
+1632 
-1647 NDNRIRYS
+1647 
-1655 ISEPTD
+1655 EPD
-1661 AQQHPQGARRI
+1661 A
-1672 RKTAEPSTAAQDEAD
+1672 AAQDEAE
-1687 RLFFQGVDADTIREE
+1687 RLLFQGVDADTIREM

-1978 DEDIRYSMDE
+1978 DGDIRYSMDE

-2270 GRLLRGEIEPRHL
+2270 GRLLRGEIEPQHL

-3060 ESGFGTLSAKQTA
+3060 ESGFDTLSAKQTA

-3166 TVDILSGS
+3166 TVDILSGA

>member
-1 MRGDDM
+1 MGKLKRISEGKRTQAGTGGGHFRRIDTGEIITYNPDPVRSM
-7 PSNLEK
+7 P
-13 LRERV
+13 RV
-18 YGSANPTKEQVQVV
+18 DKITGG
-32 RNRASTL
+32 
-39 SSAAPSWAQPKGR
+39 GR
-52 VASPS
+52 TASPS
-57 LPTASGTKGTQTDES
+57 LPTVSGTKGTQTDES

-108 EIGREFGLDS
+108 EIGREFGLDA

-145 GRAENGGKI
+145 GRAERGGKI

-208 GLLNRWAADIRK
+208 GLFNWWAADIRK
-220 EQEAIEAHYA
+220 EQEAVEKHYA
-230 PNATRGGKAAQIFED
+230 PNAARGGKAAQIFED

-273 AGLTS
+273 AGLTG

-457 IGAAR
+457 IGATR

-477 RQVETASPLPS
+477 RQAETASPLPS

-776 EADVRAAAEIS
+776 EADVRAAEEIS
-787 RATGREIRF
+787 RALGREIRF
-796 YDGTQ
+796 YDGAQ
-801 RQDPSGRANG
+801 RQGPSGRANG

-858 KTGGDLERLRQE
+858 KDGGDLSQLRQE
-870 KQAFYAQNG
+870 KQNLYAQNG
-879 KLLRSQKEVDQE
+879 KVLRSQEEVDRE

-896 VEHNLLTS
+896 VEHNLLTN
-904 EQEILELTREKPTLA
+904 EQEILDLTRENPTLG
-919 QRIMDWIDQL
+919 QRILDWINRI
-929 LAKLGNSSAR
+929 LARLGNTNAR
-939 ERDFL
+939 ERAFL
-944 TTARNTYARALEQTR
+944 TDARNTYARALEQTR
-959 TTQEA
+959 TSQET
-964 GRSAQQ
+964 GQRQSAQQ
-970 TAAPAAQA
+970 PPAPAAQT

-983 QTERQTEPQARE
+983 QTERQAEPQARE
-995 QETAPKQ
+995 RGAEPQ
-1002 QTDSAAEEE
+1002 QTDPARSEQR
-1011 KQRSRE
+1011 QRSRE
-1017 EIRQEIRVLRE
+1017 EIRQEVRALRE
-1028 DLSAGRISDE
+1028 DLLAGRISDE
-1038 EFDEALDTIM
+1038 EFDEALDAIM

-1150 EQTELRSLLE
+1150 EQAELRQLLDQ
-1160 EGHGP
+1160 GHGP

-1171 QTLRLSDFVRH
+1171 QTLRLADFLRH

-1187 NYPQLRRAGL
+1187 NYPQLRQATL
-1197 RFADLPDGTY
+1197 RFADLPEGTH
-1207 GTYNTET
+1207 GSYNTGT
-1214 NTITLDNSLRS
+1214 NTITLNNSLRDA
-1225 SPEDTLV
+1225 PEDTLV

-1237 AIQNA
+1237 AIQSA
-1242 EGFAGGSSPEYWRT
+1242 EGFSGGSSPEYWAR
-1256 PREAAIRPEY
+1256 REYETGDLVSNRLQQEYDQILNGLGREDQNKYIRYTELERELEHLFLSDPNTEAGRRYDRLEAEQDAIYEELYPNAWFRQLLDLNRRMEDTAGEY
-1266 RGRIQ
+1266 R
-1271 ETRERLREIEDRF
+1271 
-1284 RQEWPN
+1284 
-1290 DTINLENARAYY
+1290 
-1302 AWDDLYW
+1302 
-1309 KEESQEGQQR
+1309 
-1319 YLDRMNTIEEAA
+1319 RMYE
-1331 REGGWEDLL
+1331 
-1340 NEYYAARAERD
+1340 
-1351 AAISAGMDA
+1351 
-1360 RRTPYDAYFNTAGEI
+1360 NTAGEI
-1375 EARDAAQRRQMTPE
+1375 EARDVTARRQLTPE
-1389 QRRET
+1389 QRRRT
-1394 MPNTGDENTVFADNF
+1394 MPNTGD
-1409 GNSFSAEAAEPV
+1409 SYSMQEP
-1421 DSQAFKDWFGD
+1421 
-1432 WTSDRADHSQV
+1432 
-1443 VDGQGRPLIVYHGT
+1443 
-1457 GTSIEEFLP
+1457 
-1466 EFTGQGNDQY
+1466 
-1476 GSGFYFT
+1476 
-1483 TDRET
+1483 
-1488 AEGYTTRTLNDQS
+1488 
-1501 KPGGMDNPNVIPAYL
+1501 
-1516 NIRNPLVVEARDT
+1516 
-1529 PNLYQIE
+1529 
-1536 VPASQA
+1536 
-1542 AKIIGKMPDIMDPEN
+1542 
-1557 SILGD
+1557 
-1562 FFDDYWESGPKR
+1562 
-1574 SMINRLA
+1574 
-1581 REYDWTL
+1581 
-1588 GTLATDIFRDHPT
+1588 
-1601 EYRQAV
+1601 
-1607 RDVLGYDGV
+1607 
-1616 QVNFP
+1616 
-1621 SGEKH
+1621 
-1626 FIAWFP
+1626 
-1632 NQIKHATENSGAFSP
+1632 
-1647 NDNRIRYS
+1647 
-1655 ISEPTD
+1655 D
-1661 AQQHPQGARRI
+1661 A
-1672 RKTAEPSTAAQDEAD
+1672 AAQDEAE
-1687 RLFFQGVDADTIREE
+1687 RLLFQGVDADTIREM

-2177 VEQTLD
+2177 VEQTPD

-2270 GRLLRGEIEPRHL
+2270 GRLLRGEIEPQHL

-2663 GRTRL
+2663 RRTRL

-2678 VAANMVAVNPA
+2678 AAANMVAVNPA

-3060 ESGFGTLSAKQTA
+3060 ESGFDTLSAKQTA

-3166 TVDILSGS
+3166 TVDILSGA

>member
-1150 EQTELRSLLE
+1150 EQAELRQLLDQ
-1160 EGHGP
+1160 GHGP

-1171 QTLRLSDFVRH
+1171 QTLRLADFLRH

-1187 NYPQLRRAGL
+1187 NYPQLRQATL
-1197 RFADLPDGTY
+1197 RFADLPEGTH
-1207 GTYNTET
+1207 GSYNTGT
-1214 NTITLDNSLRS
+1214 NTITLNNSLRDA
-1225 SPEDTLV
+1225 PEDTLV

-1237 AIQNA
+1237 AIQSA
-1242 EGFAGGSSPEYWRT
+1242 EGFSGGSSPEYWAR
-1256 PREAAIRPEY
+1256 REYETGDLVSNRLQQEYDQILNGLGREDQNKYIRYTELERELEHLFLSDPNTEAGRRYDRLEAEQDAIYEELYPNAWFRQLLDLNRRMEDTAGEY
-1266 RGRIQ
+1266 R
-1271 ETRERLREIEDRF
+1271 
-1284 RQEWPN
+1284 
-1290 DTINLENARAYY
+1290 
-1302 AWDDLYW
+1302 
-1309 KEESQEGQQR
+1309 
-1319 YLDRMNTIEEAA
+1319 RMYE
-1331 REGGWEDLL
+1331 
-1340 NEYYAARAERD
+1340 
-1351 AAISAGMDA
+1351 
-1360 RRTPYDAYFNTAGEI
+1360 NTAGEI
-1375 EARDAAQRRQMTPE
+1375 EARDVTARRQLTPE
-1389 QRRET
+1389 QRRRT
-1394 MPNTGDENTVFADNF
+1394 MPNTGDENTVFA
-1409 GNSFSAEAAEPV
+1409 
-1421 DSQAFKDWFGD
+1421 
-1432 WTSDRADHSQV
+1432 
-1443 VDGQGRPLIVYHGT
+1443 
-1457 GTSIEEFLP
+1457 
-1466 EFTGQGNDQY
+1466 
-1476 GSGFYFT
+1476 
-1483 TDRET
+1483 
-1488 AEGYTTRTLNDQS
+1488 
-1501 KPGGMDNPNVIPAYL
+1501 
-1516 NIRNPLVVEARDT
+1516 
-1529 PNLYQIE
+1529 
-1536 VPASQA
+1536 
-1542 AKIIGKMPDIMDPEN
+1542 
-1557 SILGD
+1557 
-1562 FFDDYWESGPKR
+1562 ESGDSY
-1574 SMINRLA
+1574 SM
-1581 REYDWTL
+1581 
-1588 GTLATDIFRDHPT
+1588 
-1601 EYRQAV
+1601 Q
-1607 RDVLGYDGV
+1607 
-1616 QVNFP
+1616 
-1621 SGEKH
+1621 
-1626 FIAWFP
+1626 
-1632 NQIKHATENSGAFSP
+1632 
-1647 NDNRIRYS
+1647 
-1655 ISEPTD
+1655 EPD
-1661 AQQHPQGARRI
+1661 A
-1672 RKTAEPSTAAQDEAD
+1672 AAQDEAE

-2599 GIRRQIDRVRD
+2599 EIRRQIDRVRD

-3060 ESGFGTLSAKQTA
+3060 ESGFDTLSAKQTA

-3166 TVDILSGS
+3166 TVDILSGA

>member
-1 MRGDDM
+1 MGKLKRISEGKRTQAGTGGGHFRRIDTGEIITYNPDPVRSM
-7 PSNLEK
+7 P
-13 LRERV
+13 RV
-18 YGSANPTKEQVQVV
+18 DKITGG
-32 RNRASTL
+32 
-39 SSAAPSWAQPKGR
+39 GR
-52 VASPS
+52 TASPS
-57 LPTASGTKGTQTDES
+57 LPTVSGTKGTQTDES

-108 EIGREFGLDS
+108 EIGREFGLDA

-145 GRAENGGKI
+145 GRAERGGKI

-208 GLLNRWAADIRK
+208 GLFNWWAADIRK
-220 EQEAIEAHYA
+220 EQEAVEKHYA
-230 PNATRGGKAAQIFED
+230 PNAARGGKAAQIFED

-273 AGLTS
+273 AGLTG

-457 IGAAR
+457 IGATR

-477 RQVETASPLPS
+477 RQAETASPLPS

-776 EADVRAAAEIS
+776 EADVRAAEEIS
-787 RATGREIRF
+787 RALGREIRF
-796 YDGTQ
+796 YDGAQ
-801 RQDPSGRANG
+801 RQGPSGRANG

-858 KTGGDLERLRQE
+858 KDGGDLSQLRQE
-870 KQAFYAQNG
+870 KQNLYAQNG
-879 KLLRSQKEVDQE
+879 KVLRSQEEVDRE

-896 VEHNLLTS
+896 VEHNLLTN
-904 EQEILELTREKPTLA
+904 EQEILDLTRENPTLG
-919 QRIMDWIDQL
+919 QRILDWINRI
-929 LAKLGNSSAR
+929 LARLGNTNAR
-939 ERDFL
+939 ERAFL
-944 TTARNTYARALEQTR
+944 TDARNTYARALEQTR
-959 TTQEA
+959 TSQET
-964 GRSAQQ
+964 GQRQSAQQ
-970 TAAPAAQA
+970 PPAPAAQT

-983 QTERQTEPQARE
+983 QTERQAEPQARE
-995 QETAPKQ
+995 RGAEPQ
-1002 QTDSAAEEE
+1002 QTDPARSEQR
-1011 KQRSRE
+1011 QRSRE
-1017 EIRQEIRVLRE
+1017 EIRQEVRALRE
-1028 DLSAGRISDE
+1028 DLLAGGISDE
-1038 EFDEALDTIM
+1038 EFDEALDAIM

-1150 EQTELRSLLE
+1150 EQAELRQLLDQ
-1160 EGHGP
+1160 GHGP

-1171 QTLRLSDFVRH
+1171 QTLRLADFLRH

-1187 NYPQLRRAGL
+1187 NYPQLRQATL
-1197 RFADLPDGTY
+1197 RFADLPEGTH
-1207 GTYNTET
+1207 GSYNTGT
-1214 NTITLDNSLRS
+1214 NTITLNNSLRDA
-1225 SPEDTLV
+1225 PEDTLV

-1237 AIQNA
+1237 AIQSA
-1242 EGFAGGSSPEYWRT
+1242 EGFSGGSSPEYWAR
-1256 PREAAIRPEY
+1256 REYETGDLVSNRLQQEYDQILNGLGREDQNKYIRYTELERELEHLFLSDPNTEAGRRYDRLEAEQDAIYEELYPNAWFRQLLDLNRRMEDTAGEY
-1266 RGRIQ
+1266 R
-1271 ETRERLREIEDRF
+1271 
-1284 RQEWPN
+1284 
-1290 DTINLENARAYY
+1290 
-1302 AWDDLYW
+1302 
-1309 KEESQEGQQR
+1309 
-1319 YLDRMNTIEEAA
+1319 RMYE
-1331 REGGWEDLL
+1331 
-1340 NEYYAARAERD
+1340 
-1351 AAISAGMDA
+1351 
-1360 RRTPYDAYFNTAGEI
+1360 NTAGEI
-1375 EARDAAQRRQMTPE
+1375 EARDVTARRQLTPE
-1389 QRRET
+1389 QRRRT
-1394 MPNTGDENTVFADNF
+1394 MPNTGD
-1409 GNSFSAEAAEPV
+1409 SYSMQEP
-1421 DSQAFKDWFGD
+1421 
-1432 WTSDRADHSQV
+1432 
-1443 VDGQGRPLIVYHGT
+1443 
-1457 GTSIEEFLP
+1457 
-1466 EFTGQGNDQY
+1466 
-1476 GSGFYFT
+1476 
-1483 TDRET
+1483 
-1488 AEGYTTRTLNDQS
+1488 
-1501 KPGGMDNPNVIPAYL
+1501 
-1516 NIRNPLVVEARDT
+1516 
-1529 PNLYQIE
+1529 
-1536 VPASQA
+1536 
-1542 AKIIGKMPDIMDPEN
+1542 
-1557 SILGD
+1557 
-1562 FFDDYWESGPKR
+1562 
-1574 SMINRLA
+1574 
-1581 REYDWTL
+1581 
-1588 GTLATDIFRDHPT
+1588 
-1601 EYRQAV
+1601 
-1607 RDVLGYDGV
+1607 
-1616 QVNFP
+1616 
-1621 SGEKH
+1621 
-1626 FIAWFP
+1626 
-1632 NQIKHATENSGAFSP
+1632 
-1647 NDNRIRYS
+1647 
-1655 ISEPTD
+1655 D
-1661 AQQHPQGARRI
+1661 A
-1672 RKTAEPSTAAQDEAD
+1672 AAQDEAE
-1687 RLFFQGVDADTIREE
+1687 RLLFQGVDADTIREM

-2259 NLLTDSDEAQV
+2259 NLLTDSDETQV
-2270 GRLLRGEIEPRHL
+2270 GRLLRGEIEPQHL

-3060 ESGFGTLSAKQTA
+3060 ESGFDTLSAKQTA

-3166 TVDILSGS
+3166 TVDILSGA

>member
-1 MRGDDM
+1 M

-549 ELTGREMNNRAKK
+549 EGTGREMNNRAE
-562 PSEQIRDFFKRIG
+562 PPAEPIGDFFRRIG

-2594 RTGDE
+2594 
-2599 GIRRQIDRVRD
+2599 
-2610 DPGKNDEE
+2610 
-2618 KRKAIEEITEK
+2618 
-2629 GRFALSNFVV
+2629 LS
-2639 ELDEYTNLL
+2639 
-2648 ANKKSFSDRN
+2648 
-2658 MERNV
+2658 
-2663 GRTRL
+2663 
-2668 YNLARWLEGR
+2668 
-2678 VAANMVAVNPA
+2678 
-2689 SWLTNFIP
+2689 
-2697 LTQGGALLDRGM
+2697 
-2709 LLRGMWDT
+2709 
-2717 LWSYKESDGIAERS
+2717 
-2731 SFLVNRRGS
+2731 
-2740 DPLVQTWGQKASV
+2740 
-2753 VMSRPMS
+2753 
-2760 YIDTFTADSL
+2760 
-2770 VRARY
+2770 
-2775 RQNLKRGMSEDAAM
+2775 
-2789 ADADA
+2789 
-2794 FAANVMA
+2794 
-2801 DRSKGATPTLFNRRN
+2801 
-2816 PMTKLF
+2816 
-2822 TQFQLEVNNQ
+2822 
-2832 LSYVFK
+2832 
-2838 DIPREKRRAGLGA
+2838 
-2851 LAAAL
+2851 
-2856 FKFVLGAWLYDEVY
+2856 
-2870 EFLIG
+2870 LIH
-2875 RRPALDPIGI
+2875 I
-2885 LNDTVGDLTG
+2885 
-2895 WEVPNLV
+2895 
-2902 ELGVGA
+2902 
-2908 VIGDAPS
+2908 
-2915 WQVEEAGLY
+2915 
-2924 ETAGNLGTALAE
+2924 
-2936 ELPFIGGLLGGG
+2936 
-2948 RLPIGSAIPDFGTLR
+2948 
-2963 RAAMDNEWAP
+2963 
-2973 EKRLKE
+2973 
-2979 AADELAK
+2979 
-2986 PAAYLALPFGGGQ
+2986 
-2999 IKRVFEAIDA
+2999 
-3009 VRRGGVYTLD
+3009 
-3019 AEGEEQLQYPV
+3019 
-3030 YNDTFWEAVANG
+3030 
-3042 LRAAV
+3042 
-3047 FGRTSLPTGREWV
+3047 
-3060 ESGFGTLSAKQTA
+3060 
-3073 AYKGMVDVGVPG
+3073 
-3085 EEAYSLVQELQGLKA
+3085 
-3100 AEQRKTLR
+3100 
-3108 SADISGDGKSVVYYA
+3108 
-3123 MMASD
+3123 
-3128 DEMALMDA
+3128 
-3136 LAGQNADMGE
+3136 
-3146 VTRVL
+3146 
-3151 MEMKDEA
+3151 
-3158 RKEENKRS
+3158 
-3166 TVDILSGS
+3166 
-3174 SLTDGQ
+3174 
-3180 KAEIFRST
+3180 
-3188 GSDSLE
+3188 
-3194 EKLSVAEEYGIS
+3194 
-3206 GGEWMEAE
+3206 
-3214 EGFAQEREEAE
+3214 
-3225 AKSLTQEIAEAVIRN
+3225 
-3240 MDGLDRQERAAMWQ
+3240 
-3254 LQNKGWNWKSN
+3254 
-3265 PFDRKV
+3265 
-3271 GREIYDQ
+3271 
-3278 QHAEDED
+3278 

>member
-1 MRGDDM
+1 M

-57 LPTASGTKGTQTDES
+57 LPTASGALRKAGRPTTAGKPGKITSPARE
-72 RADAIREALVRLDAI
+72 ADAIREALVRLDAI

-108 EIGREFGLDS
+108 EIGREFGLDA

-145 GRAENGGKI
+145 GRAERGGKI
-154 EGAYSFGKSVEGAV
+154 EGAYSFGKSAEGAV

-208 GLLNRWAADIRK
+208 GLFNWWAADIRK
-220 EQEAIEAHYA
+220 EQEAVEKHYA
-230 PNATRGGKAAQIFED
+230 PNAARGGKAAQIFED

-273 AGLTS
+273 AGLTG

-457 IGAAR
+457 IGATR

-477 RQVETASPLPS
+477 RQAETASPLPS

-776 EADVRAAAEIS
+776 EADVRAAEEIS
-787 RATGREIRF
+787 RALGREIRF
-796 YDGTQ
+796 YDGAQ
-801 RQDPSGRANG
+801 RQGPSGRANG

-858 KTGGDLERLRQE
+858 KDGGDLSQLRQE
-870 KQAFYAQNG
+870 KQNLYAQNG
-879 KLLRSQKEVDQE
+879 KVLRSQEEVDRE

-896 VEHNLLTS
+896 VEHNLLTN
-904 EQEILELTREKPTLA
+904 EQEILDLTRENPTLG
-919 QRIMDWIDQL
+919 QRILDWINRI
-929 LAKLGNSSAR
+929 LARLGNTNAR
-939 ERDFL
+939 ERAFL
-944 TTARNTYARALEQTR
+944 TDARNTYARALEQTR
-959 TTQEA
+959 TSQET
-964 GRSAQQ
+964 GQRQSAQQ
-970 TAAPAAQA
+970 PPAPAAQT

-983 QTERQTEPQARE
+983 QTERQAEPQARE
-995 QETAPKQ
+995 RGAEPQ
-1002 QTDSAAEEE
+1002 QTDPARSEQR
-1011 KQRSRE
+1011 QRSRE
-1017 EIRQEIRVLRE
+1017 EIRQEVRALRE

-1038 EFDEALDTIM
+1038 EFDEALDAIM

-1150 EQTELRSLLE
+1150 EQAELRQLLDQ
-1160 EGHGP
+1160 GHGP

-1171 QTLRLSDFVRH
+1171 QTLRLADFLRH

-1187 NYPQLRRAGL
+1187 NYPQLRQATL
-1197 RFADLPDGTY
+1197 RFADLPEGTH
-1207 GTYNTET
+1207 GSYNTGT
-1214 NTITLDNSLRS
+1214 NTITLNNSLRDA
-1225 SPEDTLV
+1225 PEDTLV

-1237 AIQNA
+1237 AIQSA
-1242 EGFAGGSSPEYWRT
+1242 EGFSGGSSPEYWAR
-1256 PREAAIRPEY
+1256 REYETGDLVSNRLQQEYDQILNGLGREDQNKYIRYTELERELEHLFLSDPNTEAGRRYDRLEAEQDAIYEELYPNAWFRQLLDLNRRMEDTAGEY
-1266 RGRIQ
+1266 R
-1271 ETRERLREIEDRF
+1271 
-1284 RQEWPN
+1284 
-1290 DTINLENARAYY
+1290 
-1302 AWDDLYW
+1302 
-1309 KEESQEGQQR
+1309 
-1319 YLDRMNTIEEAA
+1319 RMYE
-1331 REGGWEDLL
+1331 
-1340 NEYYAARAERD
+1340 
-1351 AAISAGMDA
+1351 
-1360 RRTPYDAYFNTAGEI
+1360 NTAGEI
-1375 EARDAAQRRQMTPE
+1375 EARDVTARRQLTPE
-1389 QRRET
+1389 QRRRT
-1394 MPNTGDENTVFADNF
+1394 MPNTGDENTVFA
-1409 GNSFSAEAAEPV
+1409 
-1421 DSQAFKDWFGD
+1421 
-1432 WTSDRADHSQV
+1432 
-1443 VDGQGRPLIVYHGT
+1443 
-1457 GTSIEEFLP
+1457 
-1466 EFTGQGNDQY
+1466 
-1476 GSGFYFT
+1476 
-1483 TDRET
+1483 
-1488 AEGYTTRTLNDQS
+1488 
-1501 KPGGMDNPNVIPAYL
+1501 
-1516 NIRNPLVVEARDT
+1516 
-1529 PNLYQIE
+1529 
-1536 VPASQA
+1536 
-1542 AKIIGKMPDIMDPEN
+1542 
-1557 SILGD
+1557 
-1562 FFDDYWESGPKR
+1562 ESGDSY
-1574 SMINRLA
+1574 SM
-1581 REYDWTL
+1581 
-1588 GTLATDIFRDHPT
+1588 
-1601 EYRQAV
+1601 Q
-1607 RDVLGYDGV
+1607 
-1616 QVNFP
+1616 
-1621 SGEKH
+1621 
-1626 FIAWFP
+1626 
-1632 NQIKHATENSGAFSP
+1632 
-1647 NDNRIRYS
+1647 
-1655 ISEPTD
+1655 EPD
-1661 AQQHPQGARRI
+1661 A
-1672 RKTAEPSTAAQDEAD
+1672 AAQDEAE
-1687 RLFFQGVDADTIREE
+1687 RLLFQGVDADTIREE

-1751 DVRGREAEET
+1751 DVRGRETEET

-2000 TEQSREESAVAA
+2000 TEQSREESAVAT

-2599 GIRRQIDRVRD
+2599 EIRRQIDRVRD

-3060 ESGFGTLSAKQTA
+3060 ESGFDTLSAKQTA

-3166 TVDILSGS
+3166 TVDILSGA

>member
-57 LPTASGTKGTQTDES
+57 LPTASGALRKAGRPTTAGKPGKITSPAREAERRAEELRTLRDEAQQEFLNFRGAEITAGAAGMPTEPYTGQRYRTAEEAYRARQDYDRQLAELRNRYYQEENEQQRARLAEDAS
-72 RADAIREALVRLDAI
+72 MQASFARADEIRGALNRIQTL
-87 EQTRAAAPRLTA
+87 EQTRAAAPGPVTEDAVNQAVREIAGQYGLSREDSRNLT
-99 EGLEREALE
+99 
-108 EIGREFGLDS
+108 
-118 QQTRTAY
+118 TV
-125 TARKALEEDLDRITN
+125 RKALEAQLLEETDRISA
-140 PRRKA
+140 A
-145 GRAENGGKI
+145 GYDYERMTEYQKRQERAAEA
-154 EGAYSFGKSVEGAV
+154 ERQRQQTEAWADEHPVLASLASV
-168 VKGLEQVARFG
+168 
-179 GDTFALAEDIALAP
+179 
-193 FELLSGNDLGTFSDK
+193 
-208 GLLNRWAADIRK
+208 
-220 EQEAIEAHYA
+220 
-230 PNATRGGKAAQIFED
+230 
-245 LGASTVAALPQAVLA
+245 GASALQAVDIPRLIA
-260 LLTGGGSAAAQTT
+260 TGGGSEDDLRTYTPADPNAAIISNFVTGVRDTVSKKIVDNTDWELFGQNVASFLYNTGMSIGDSASQVALLGPWATYLMG
-273 AGLTS
+273 AS
-278 TAAQAVSPGVA
+278 AASQQAVNVLERGGSNSQAFWGGLA
-289 ATVQGAVRSMAKNPQ
+289 AGAAEAVFERFSIEKLLEAKTINSVKDLLRATARQAGTEASEEMLTEIANILSDTAIMGESSDFEQLVTQ
-304 YWTSFAQVVGSSYE
+304 YQLMGMDEDEARKQAYLDSVAQVVWAGVGG
-318 DALDDMIELEA
+318 ALSGM
-329 QKEMT
+329 
-334 AALIGETYEPPENQN
+334 
-349 AMRAK
+349 AM
-354 AALYAIGNGLMNA
+354 
-367 AVEIGGGIQTL
+367 GGGLGGVDLAGRNIRQRQQQTTSRAI
-378 PDQLRGGQSAWKSWV
+378 DAAYDTMQR
-393 EAMVDEGKEEVVQ
+393 EG
-406 GVIERALQ
+406 
-414 NPMYGAGNP
+414 
-423 LFSTTDERAIFNPAT
+423 LFSP
-438 AAQEFAGGAVVGG
+438 
-451 VLGGGQ
+451 
-457 IGAAR
+457 AAR
-462 GINAAARR
+462 QATEQAQQRIDAADRREARAYNNNYMGR
-470 AAEAQAR
+470 PQRQASRDSQAQ
-477 RQVETASPLPS
+477 QDEQ
-488 GNRQAQG
+488 GQAQG
-495 PQITQAVPAGT
+495 PQNTQ
-506 QNAAPEGAAVTVRK
+506 
-520 GSSALESG
+520 
-528 KGLARTLAGSIDS
+528 
-541 IRDMQPVA
+541 
-549 ELTGREMNNRAKK
+549 
-562 PSEQIRDFFKRIG
+562 
-575 GTVTRSGFG
+575 
-584 AVSLGEYGVGGMLN
+584 
-598 HRPLNRAKMVSITAV
+598 
-613 PEVIQEGR
+613 
-621 QIAFDPNWKGR
+621 
-632 GYASYV
+632 
-638 FAAPVTIAGTQTYV
+638 
-652 AAVVDQRPDN
+652 
-662 KFYLSEVVDS
+662 
-672 EGNYIRIEESPS
+672 
-684 GDTKSGVTVRDGVTT
+684 
-699 TPERDSADLKESPSL
+699 
-714 DTGKAPAAAEV
+714 
-725 QSRPVEGTR
+725 
-734 PLNSDSTIAPGAE
+734 
-747 IVNRGEETRQPAAVN
+747 AAVN
-762 VAELEQSAAAAGVA
+762 VEELEQSAAAAGVA

-1017 EIRQEIRVLRE
+1017 EIRQEIRALRE

-1360 RRTPYDAYFNTAGEI
+1360 RRTPYDTYFNTAGEI

-1421 DSQAFKDWFGD
+1421 DSQVFKDWFGD

-1751 DVRGREAEET
+1751 DVRGRETEET

-2599 GIRRQIDRVRD
+2599 EIRRQIDRVRD

-3060 ESGFGTLSAKQTA
+3060 ESGFDTLSAKQTA

-3166 TVDILSGS
+3166 TVDILSGA

>member
-1 MRGDDM
+1 MGKLKRISEGKRTQAGTGGGHFRRIDTGEIITYNPDPVRSM
-7 PSNLEK
+7 P
-13 LRERV
+13 RV
-18 YGSANPTKEQVQVV
+18 DKITGG
-32 RNRASTL
+32 
-39 SSAAPSWAQPKGR
+39 GR
-52 VASPS
+52 TASPS
-57 LPTASGTKGTQTDES
+57 LPTVSGTKGTQTDES

-108 EIGREFGLDS
+108 EIGREFGLDA

-145 GRAENGGKI
+145 GRAERGGKI

-208 GLLNRWAADIRK
+208 GLFNWWAADIRK
-220 EQEAIEAHYA
+220 EQEAVEKHYA
-230 PNATRGGKAAQIFED
+230 PNAARGGKAAQIFED

-273 AGLTS
+273 AGLTG

-457 IGAAR
+457 IGATR

-477 RQVETASPLPS
+477 RQAETASPLPS

-776 EADVRAAAEIS
+776 EADVRAAEEIS
-787 RATGREIRF
+787 RALGREIRF
-796 YDGTQ
+796 YDGAQ
-801 RQDPSGRANG
+801 RQGPSGRANG

-858 KTGGDLERLRQE
+858 KDGGDLSQLRQE
-870 KQAFYAQNG
+870 KQNLYAQNG
-879 KLLRSQKEVDQE
+879 KVLRSQEEVDRE

-896 VEHNLLTS
+896 VEHNLLTN
-904 EQEILELTREKPTLA
+904 EQEILDLTRENPTLG
-919 QRIMDWIDQL
+919 QRILDWINRI
-929 LAKLGNSSAR
+929 LARLGNTNAR
-939 ERDFL
+939 ERAFL
-944 TTARNTYARALEQTR
+944 TDARNTYARALEQTR
-959 TTQEA
+959 TSQET
-964 GRSAQQ
+964 GQRQSAQQ
-970 TAAPAAQA
+970 PPAPAAQT

-983 QTERQTEPQARE
+983 QTERQAEPQARE
-995 QETAPKQ
+995 RGAEPQ
-1002 QTDSAAEEE
+1002 QTDPARSEQR
-1011 KQRSRE
+1011 QRSRE
-1017 EIRQEIRVLRE
+1017 EIRQEVRALRE
-1028 DLSAGRISDE
+1028 DLLAGRISDE
-1038 EFDEALDTIM
+1038 EFDEALDAIM

-1150 EQTELRSLLE
+1150 EQAELRQLLDQ
-1160 EGHGP
+1160 GHGP

-1171 QTLRLSDFVRH
+1171 QTLRLADFLRH

-1187 NYPQLRRAGL
+1187 NYPQLRQAAL
-1197 RFADLPDGTY
+1197 RFADLPEGTH
-1207 GTYNTET
+1207 GSYNTGT
-1214 NTITLDNSLRS
+1214 NTITLNNSLRDA
-1225 SPEDTLV
+1225 PEDTLV

-1237 AIQNA
+1237 AIQSA
-1242 EGFAGGSSPEYWRT
+1242 EGFSGGSSPEYWAR
-1256 PREAAIRPEY
+1256 REYETGDLVSNRLQQEYDQILNGLGREDQNKYIRYTELERELEHLFLSDPNTEAGRRYDRLEAEQDAIYEELYPNAWFRQLLDLNRRMEDTAGEY
-1266 RGRIQ
+1266 R
-1271 ETRERLREIEDRF
+1271 
-1284 RQEWPN
+1284 
-1290 DTINLENARAYY
+1290 
-1302 AWDDLYW
+1302 
-1309 KEESQEGQQR
+1309 
-1319 YLDRMNTIEEAA
+1319 RMYE
-1331 REGGWEDLL
+1331 
-1340 NEYYAARAERD
+1340 
-1351 AAISAGMDA
+1351 
-1360 RRTPYDAYFNTAGEI
+1360 NTAGEI
-1375 EARDAAQRRQMTPE
+1375 EARDVTARRQLTPE
-1389 QRRET
+1389 QRRRT
-1394 MPNTGDENTVFADNF
+1394 MPNTGDENTVFA
-1409 GNSFSAEAAEPV
+1409 
-1421 DSQAFKDWFGD
+1421 
-1432 WTSDRADHSQV
+1432 
-1443 VDGQGRPLIVYHGT
+1443 
-1457 GTSIEEFLP
+1457 
-1466 EFTGQGNDQY
+1466 
-1476 GSGFYFT
+1476 
-1483 TDRET
+1483 
-1488 AEGYTTRTLNDQS
+1488 
-1501 KPGGMDNPNVIPAYL
+1501 
-1516 NIRNPLVVEARDT
+1516 
-1529 PNLYQIE
+1529 
-1536 VPASQA
+1536 
-1542 AKIIGKMPDIMDPEN
+1542 
-1557 SILGD
+1557 
-1562 FFDDYWESGPKR
+1562 ESGDSY
-1574 SMINRLA
+1574 SM
-1581 REYDWTL
+1581 
-1588 GTLATDIFRDHPT
+1588 
-1601 EYRQAV
+1601 Q
-1607 RDVLGYDGV
+1607 
-1616 QVNFP
+1616 
-1621 SGEKH
+1621 
-1626 FIAWFP
+1626 
-1632 NQIKHATENSGAFSP
+1632 
-1647 NDNRIRYS
+1647 
-1655 ISEPTD
+1655 EPD
-1661 AQQHPQGARRI
+1661 A
-1672 RKTAEPSTAAQDEAD
+1672 AAQDEAE
-1687 RLFFQGVDADTIREE
+1687 RLLFQGVDADTIREM

-2270 GRLLRGEIEPRHL
+2270 GRLLRGEIEPQHL

-3060 ESGFGTLSAKQTA
+3060 ESGFDTLSAKQTA

-3166 TVDILSGS
+3166 TVDILSGA

>member
-1063 FGGENARRADLEALD
+1063 FGGENARRADLDALD
-1078 RAQDMERRGVAMET
+1078 RAKEMERQGVAMET
-1092 IFQETGWYTG
+1092 IFRETGWYTG

-1120 WGDMNRS
+1120 WGDLNRS

-1135 RELEGRFI
+1135 RELEGKFI

-1150 EQTELRSLLE
+1150 EQTELRQLLDQ
-1160 EGHGP
+1160 GHGP

-1171 QTLRLSDFVRH
+1171 QTLRLADFLRH

-1187 NYPQLRRAGL
+1187 NYPQLRQAAL
-1197 RFADLPDGTY
+1197 RFADLPEGTH
-1207 GTYNTET
+1207 GSYNTGT
-1214 NTITLDNSLRS
+1214 NTITLNNSLRDA
-1225 SPEDTLV
+1225 PEDTLV

-1237 AIQNA
+1237 AIQSA
-1242 EGFAGGSSPEYWRT
+1242 EGFSGGSSPEYWAR
-1256 PREAAIRPEY
+1256 REYETGDLVSNRLQQEYDQILNGLGREDQNKYIRYTELERELERLFLADSNTEAGRRYDRLEAEQDAIYEELYPNAWFRQLLDLSHRMEDTAGEY
-1266 RGRIQ
+1266 R
-1271 ETRERLREIEDRF
+1271 
-1284 RQEWPN
+1284 
-1290 DTINLENARAYY
+1290 
-1302 AWDDLYW
+1302 
-1309 KEESQEGQQR
+1309 
-1319 YLDRMNTIEEAA
+1319 RMYE
-1331 REGGWEDLL
+1331 
-1340 NEYYAARAERD
+1340 
-1351 AAISAGMDA
+1351 
-1360 RRTPYDAYFNTAGEI
+1360 NTAGEI
-1375 EARDAAQRRQMTPE
+1375 EARDVTARRQLTPE
-1389 QRRET
+1389 QRRQT
-1394 MPNTGDENTVFADNF
+1394 MPNTGDENTVFSDSDAF
-1409 GNSFSAEAAEPV
+1409 FSAETDTDALKERQMQIIQETNPADDDYHTWIRSAEEIKTFRESIEDPEWAEYDEYNPDFTRAMAEEALESGEIEVFSSYPIEAGGFVSPSRMEAESYSGNGRVYSKTVPLTDVAWIDPTQGQYAPV
-1421 DSQAFKDWFGD
+1421 D
-1432 WTSDRADHSQV
+1432 
-1443 VDGQGRPLIVYHGT
+1443 
-1457 GTSIEEFLP
+1457 
-1466 EFTGQGNDQY
+1466 
-1476 GSGFYFT
+1476 
-1483 TDRET
+1483 
-1488 AEGYTTRTLNDQS
+1488 RT
-1501 KPGGMDNPNVIPAYL
+1501 MY
-1516 NIRNPLVVEARDT
+1516 
-1529 PNLYQIE
+1529 
-1536 VPASQA
+1536 
-1542 AKIIGKMPDIMDPEN
+1542 
-1557 SILGD
+1557 
-1562 FFDDYWESGPKR
+1562 
-1574 SMINRLA
+1574 SM
-1581 REYDWTL
+1581 
-1588 GTLATDIFRDHPT
+1588 
-1601 EYRQAV
+1601 
-1607 RDVLGYDGV
+1607 
-1616 QVNFP
+1616 
-1621 SGEKH
+1621 
-1626 FIAWFP
+1626 
-1632 NQIKHATENSGAFSP
+1632 
-1647 NDNRIRYS
+1647 
-1655 ISEPTD
+1655 SEPTD
-1661 AQQHPQGARRI
+1661 AQQ
-1672 RKTAEPSTAAQDEAD
+1672 DEAE
-1687 RLFFQGVDADTIREE
+1687 RLLFQGVDADTIREM
-1702 TGLERTEDHGWRFAV
+1702 TGLERTEDHGWRFTV
-1717 DTAQAAAYDGGR
+1717 DTTPEAAYDGGR
-1729 TTDQQGGADNGQDTT
+1729 TTDQQGGLDDGQNEYD
-1744 LRGIYGE
+1744 LRGVHGE
-1751 DVRGREAEET
+1751 NVRRREAGET
-1761 NPGRLGSAQRRNA
+1761 IPGRPRSAQRRNA
-1774 ASSQTDEG
+1774 AGSQTDEG
-1782 RGRTA
+1782 GRRAA

-1798 QPSIAAGI
+1798 RPSRAAGI
-1806 AVENAGR
+1806 AAENAGR

-1828 KNPNAWAL
+1828 RNPKAWAL
-1836 TSGGSVYISDSVPEE
+1836 TSGGSIYISDSIPAE
-1851 LAGVVGYHEAVH
+1851 LADVVGYHEAIH
-1863 AARQQGQ
+1863 AAKQTGNDR
-1870 AQYRD
+1870 YLD
-1875 FLENTGDYIDFTSN
+1875 FLENTGEYISLSSDRT
-1889 QSAEIMD
+1889 AEVMG
-1896 MILGRRFPGRESL
+1896 MIIKQRFHGSKSL
-1909 LDLTQREQ
+1909 FDLTPQEQ
-1917 DIAFDE
+1917 TTAFDE
-1923 LNALVW
+1923 LNAVVW
-1929 GYHKADPENARAQF
+1929 GFHKADQENAREQF

-1955 DLDAAMESGAEPEIP
+1955 DLDAAMESGAEPEVP

-2599 GIRRQIDRVRD
+2599 EIRRQIDRVRD

-3060 ESGFGTLSAKQTA
+3060 ESGFDTLSAKQTA

-3166 TVDILSGS
+3166 TVDILSGA

>member
-1 MRGDDM
+1 MGKLKRISEGKRTQAGTGGGHFRRIDTGEIITYNPDPVRSM
-7 PSNLEK
+7 P
-13 LRERV
+13 RV
-18 YGSANPTKEQVQVV
+18 DKITGG
-32 RNRASTL
+32 
-39 SSAAPSWAQPKGR
+39 GR
-52 VASPS
+52 TASPS
-57 LPTASGTKGTQTDES
+57 LPTVSGTKGTQTDES

-108 EIGREFGLDS
+108 EIGREFGLDA

-145 GRAENGGKI
+145 GRAERGGKI

-208 GLLNRWAADIRK
+208 GLFNWWAADIRK
-220 EQEAIEAHYA
+220 EQEAVEKHYA
-230 PNATRGGKAAQIFED
+230 PNAARGGKAAQIFED

-273 AGLTS
+273 AGLTG

-457 IGAAR
+457 IGATR

-477 RQVETASPLPS
+477 RQAETASPLPS

-776 EADVRAAAEIS
+776 EADVRAAEEIS
-787 RATGREIRF
+787 RALGREIRF
-796 YDGTQ
+796 YDGAQ
-801 RQDPSGRANG
+801 RQGPSGRANG

-858 KTGGDLERLRQE
+858 KDGGDLSQLRQE
-870 KQAFYAQNG
+870 KQNLYAQNG
-879 KLLRSQKEVDQE
+879 KVLRSQEEVDRE

-896 VEHNLLTS
+896 VEHNLLTN
-904 EQEILELTREKPTLA
+904 EQEILDLTRENPTLG
-919 QRIMDWIDQL
+919 QRILDWINRI
-929 LAKLGNSSAR
+929 LARLGNTNAR
-939 ERDFL
+939 ERAFL
-944 TTARNTYARALEQTR
+944 TDARNTYARALEQTR
-959 TTQEA
+959 TSQET
-964 GRSAQQ
+964 GQRQSAQQ
-970 TAAPAAQA
+970 PPAPAAQT

-983 QTERQTEPQARE
+983 QTERQAEPQARE
-995 QETAPKQ
+995 RGAEPQ
-1002 QTDSAAEEE
+1002 QTDPARSEQR
-1011 KQRSRE
+1011 QRSRE
-1017 EIRQEIRVLRE
+1017 EIRQEVRALRE
-1028 DLSAGRISDE
+1028 DLLAGRISDE
-1038 EFDEALDTIM
+1038 EFDEALDAIM

-1150 EQTELRSLLE
+1150 EQAELRQLLDQ
-1160 EGHGP
+1160 GHGP

-1171 QTLRLSDFVRH
+1171 QTLRLADFLRH

-1187 NYPQLRRAGL
+1187 NYPQLRQATL
-1197 RFADLPDGTY
+1197 RFADLPEGTH
-1207 GTYNTET
+1207 GSYNTGT
-1214 NTITLDNSLRS
+1214 NTITLNNSLRDA
-1225 SPEDTLV
+1225 PEDTLV

-1237 AIQNA
+1237 AIQSA
-1242 EGFAGGSSPEYWRT
+1242 EGFSGGSSPEYWAR
-1256 PREAAIRPEY
+1256 REYETGDLVSNRLQQEYDQILNGLGREDQNKYIRYTELERELEHLFLSDPNTEAGRRYDRLEAEQDAIYEELYPNAWFRQLLDLNRRMEDTAGEY
-1266 RGRIQ
+1266 R
-1271 ETRERLREIEDRF
+1271 
-1284 RQEWPN
+1284 
-1290 DTINLENARAYY
+1290 
-1302 AWDDLYW
+1302 
-1309 KEESQEGQQR
+1309 
-1319 YLDRMNTIEEAA
+1319 RMYE
-1331 REGGWEDLL
+1331 
-1340 NEYYAARAERD
+1340 
-1351 AAISAGMDA
+1351 
-1360 RRTPYDAYFNTAGEI
+1360 NTAGEI
-1375 EARDAAQRRQMTPE
+1375 EARDVTARRQLTPE
-1389 QRRET
+1389 QRRRT
-1394 MPNTGDENTVFADNF
+1394 MPNTGDENTVFA
-1409 GNSFSAEAAEPV
+1409 
-1421 DSQAFKDWFGD
+1421 
-1432 WTSDRADHSQV
+1432 
-1443 VDGQGRPLIVYHGT
+1443 
-1457 GTSIEEFLP
+1457 
-1466 EFTGQGNDQY
+1466 
-1476 GSGFYFT
+1476 
-1483 TDRET
+1483 
-1488 AEGYTTRTLNDQS
+1488 
-1501 KPGGMDNPNVIPAYL
+1501 
-1516 NIRNPLVVEARDT
+1516 
-1529 PNLYQIE
+1529 
-1536 VPASQA
+1536 
-1542 AKIIGKMPDIMDPEN
+1542 
-1557 SILGD
+1557 
-1562 FFDDYWESGPKR
+1562 ESGDSY
-1574 SMINRLA
+1574 SM
-1581 REYDWTL
+1581 
-1588 GTLATDIFRDHPT
+1588 
-1601 EYRQAV
+1601 Q
-1607 RDVLGYDGV
+1607 
-1616 QVNFP
+1616 
-1621 SGEKH
+1621 
-1626 FIAWFP
+1626 
-1632 NQIKHATENSGAFSP
+1632 
-1647 NDNRIRYS
+1647 
-1655 ISEPTD
+1655 EPD
-1661 AQQHPQGARRI
+1661 A
-1672 RKTAEPSTAAQDEAD
+1672 AAQDEAE
-1687 RLFFQGVDADTIREE
+1687 RLLFQGVDADTIREM

-1828 KNPNAWAL
+1828 KNHNAWAL

-2165 ERIAEVSKSFRI
+2165 ERIAEVSKPFWI

-2270 GRLLRGEIEPRHL
+2270 GRLLRGEIEPQHL

-2924 ETAGNLGTALAE
+2924 ETAGNLETALAE

-3060 ESGFGTLSAKQTA
+3060 ESGFDTLSAKQTA

-3166 TVDILSGS
+3166 TVDILSGA

>member
-1 MRGDDM
+1 MGKLKRISEGKRTQAGTGGGHFRRIDTGEIITYNPDPVRSM
-7 PSNLEK
+7 P
-13 LRERV
+13 RV
-18 YGSANPTKEQVQVV
+18 DKITGG
-32 RNRASTL
+32 
-39 SSAAPSWAQPKGR
+39 GR
-52 VASPS
+52 TASPS
-57 LPTASGTKGTQTDES
+57 LPTVSGTKGTQTDES

-108 EIGREFGLDS
+108 EIGREFGLDA

-145 GRAENGGKI
+145 GRAERGGKI

-208 GLLNRWAADIRK
+208 GLFNWWAADIRK
-220 EQEAIEAHYA
+220 EQEAVEKHYA
-230 PNATRGGKAAQIFED
+230 PNAARGGKAAQIFED

-273 AGLTS
+273 AGLTG

-457 IGAAR
+457 IGATR

-477 RQVETASPLPS
+477 RQAETASPLPS

-776 EADVRAAAEIS
+776 EADVRAAEEIS
-787 RATGREIRF
+787 RALGREIRF
-796 YDGTQ
+796 YDGAQ
-801 RQDPSGRANG
+801 RQGPSGRANG

-858 KTGGDLERLRQE
+858 KDGGDLSQLRQE
-870 KQAFYAQNG
+870 KQNLYAQNG
-879 KLLRSQKEVDQE
+879 KVLRSQEEVDRE

-896 VEHNLLTS
+896 VEHNLLTN
-904 EQEILELTREKPTLA
+904 EQEILDLTRENPTLG
-919 QRIMDWIDQL
+919 QRILDWINRI
-929 LAKLGNSSAR
+929 LARLGNTNAR
-939 ERDFL
+939 ERAFL
-944 TTARNTYARALEQTR
+944 TDARNTYARALEQTR
-959 TTQEA
+959 TSQET
-964 GRSAQQ
+964 GQRQSAQQ
-970 TAAPAAQA
+970 PPAPAAQT

-983 QTERQTEPQARE
+983 QTERQAEPQARE
-995 QETAPKQ
+995 RGAEPQ
-1002 QTDSAAEEE
+1002 QTDPARSEQR
-1011 KQRSRE
+1011 QRSRE
-1017 EIRQEIRVLRE
+1017 EIRQEVRALRE
-1028 DLSAGRISDE
+1028 DLLAGRISDE
-1038 EFDEALDTIM
+1038 EFDEALDAIM

-1150 EQTELRSLLE
+1150 EQAELRQLLDQ
-1160 EGHGP
+1160 GHGP

-1171 QTLRLSDFVRH
+1171 QTLRLADFLRH

-1187 NYPQLRRAGL
+1187 NYPQLRQAAL
-1197 RFADLPDGTY
+1197 RFADLPEGTH
-1207 GTYNTET
+1207 GSYNTGT
-1214 NTITLDNSLRS
+1214 NTITLNNSLRDA
-1225 SPEDTLV
+1225 PEDTLV

-1237 AIQNA
+1237 AIQSA
-1242 EGFAGGSSPEYWRT
+1242 EGFSGGSSPEYWAR
-1256 PREAAIRPEY
+1256 REYETGDLVSNRLQQEYDQILNGLGREDQNKYIRYTELERELEHLFLSDPNTEAGRRYDRLEAEQDAIYEELYPNAWFRQLLDLSHRMEDTAGEY
-1266 RGRIQ
+1266 R
-1271 ETRERLREIEDRF
+1271 
-1284 RQEWPN
+1284 
-1290 DTINLENARAYY
+1290 
-1302 AWDDLYW
+1302 
-1309 KEESQEGQQR
+1309 
-1319 YLDRMNTIEEAA
+1319 RMYE
-1331 REGGWEDLL
+1331 
-1340 NEYYAARAERD
+1340 
-1351 AAISAGMDA
+1351 
-1360 RRTPYDAYFNTAGEI
+1360 NTAGEI
-1375 EARDAAQRRQMTPE
+1375 EARDVTARRQLTPE
-1389 QRRET
+1389 QRRRT
-1394 MPNTGDENTVFADNF
+1394 MPNTGDENTVFA
-1409 GNSFSAEAAEPV
+1409 
-1421 DSQAFKDWFGD
+1421 
-1432 WTSDRADHSQV
+1432 
-1443 VDGQGRPLIVYHGT
+1443 
-1457 GTSIEEFLP
+1457 
-1466 EFTGQGNDQY
+1466 
-1476 GSGFYFT
+1476 
-1483 TDRET
+1483 
-1488 AEGYTTRTLNDQS
+1488 
-1501 KPGGMDNPNVIPAYL
+1501 
-1516 NIRNPLVVEARDT
+1516 
-1529 PNLYQIE
+1529 
-1536 VPASQA
+1536 
-1542 AKIIGKMPDIMDPEN
+1542 
-1557 SILGD
+1557 
-1562 FFDDYWESGPKR
+1562 ESGDSY
-1574 SMINRLA
+1574 SM
-1581 REYDWTL
+1581 
-1588 GTLATDIFRDHPT
+1588 
-1601 EYRQAV
+1601 Q
-1607 RDVLGYDGV
+1607 
-1616 QVNFP
+1616 
-1621 SGEKH
+1621 
-1626 FIAWFP
+1626 
-1632 NQIKHATENSGAFSP
+1632 
-1647 NDNRIRYS
+1647 
-1655 ISEPTD
+1655 EPD
-1661 AQQHPQGARRI
+1661 A
-1672 RKTAEPSTAAQDEAD
+1672 AAQDEAE
-1687 RLFFQGVDADTIREE
+1687 RLLFQGVDADTIREM

-2270 GRLLRGEIEPRHL
+2270 GRLLRGEIEPQHL

>member
-1 MRGDDM
+1 M

-57 LPTASGTKGTQTDES
+57 LPTVSGTKGTQTDES

-108 EIGREFGLDS
+108 EIGREFGLDA

-145 GRAENGGKI
+145 GRAERGGKI

-208 GLLNRWAADIRK
+208 GLFNWWAADIRK
-220 EQEAIEAHYA
+220 EQEAVEKHYA
-230 PNATRGGKAAQIFED
+230 PNAARGGKAAQIFED

-273 AGLTS
+273 AGLTG

-457 IGAAR
+457 IGATR

-477 RQVETASPLPS
+477 RQAETASPLPS

-776 EADVRAAAEIS
+776 EADVRAAEEIS
-787 RATGREIRF
+787 RALGREIRF
-796 YDGTQ
+796 YDGAQ
-801 RQDPSGRANG
+801 RQGPSGRANG

-858 KTGGDLERLRQE
+858 KDGGDLSQLRQE
-870 KQAFYAQNG
+870 KQNLYAQNG
-879 KLLRSQKEVDQE
+879 KVLRSQEEVDRE

-896 VEHNLLTS
+896 VEHNLLTN
-904 EQEILELTREKPTLA
+904 EQEILDLTRENPTLG
-919 QRIMDWIDQL
+919 QRILDWINRI
-929 LAKLGNSSAR
+929 LARLGNTNAR
-939 ERDFL
+939 ERAFL
-944 TTARNTYARALEQTR
+944 TDARNTYARALEQTR
-959 TTQEA
+959 TSQET
-964 GRSAQQ
+964 GQRQSAQQ
-970 TAAPAAQA
+970 PPAPAAQT

-983 QTERQTEPQARE
+983 QTERQAEPQARE
-995 QETAPKQ
+995 RGAEPQ
-1002 QTDSAAEEE
+1002 QTDPARSEQR
-1011 KQRSRE
+1011 QRSRE
-1017 EIRQEIRVLRE
+1017 EIRQEVRALRE
-1028 DLSAGRISDE
+1028 DLLAGRISDE
-1038 EFDEALDTIM
+1038 EFDEALDAIM

-1150 EQTELRSLLE
+1150 EQAELRQLLDQ
-1160 EGHGP
+1160 GHGP

-1171 QTLRLSDFVRH
+1171 QTLRLADFLRH

-1187 NYPQLRRAGL
+1187 NYPQLRQATL
-1197 RFADLPDGTY
+1197 RFADLPEGTH
-1207 GTYNTET
+1207 GSYNTGT
-1214 NTITLDNSLRS
+1214 NTITLNNSLRDA
-1225 SPEDTLV
+1225 PEDTLV

-1237 AIQNA
+1237 AIQSA
-1242 EGFAGGSSPEYWRT
+1242 EGFSGGSSPEYWAR
-1256 PREAAIRPEY
+1256 REYETGDLVSNRLQQEYDQILNGLGREDQNKYIRYTELERELEHLFLSDPNTEAGRRYDRLEAEQDAIYEELYPNAWFRQLLDLNRRMEDTAGEY
-1266 RGRIQ
+1266 R
-1271 ETRERLREIEDRF
+1271 
-1284 RQEWPN
+1284 
-1290 DTINLENARAYY
+1290 
-1302 AWDDLYW
+1302 
-1309 KEESQEGQQR
+1309 
-1319 YLDRMNTIEEAA
+1319 RMYE
-1331 REGGWEDLL
+1331 
-1340 NEYYAARAERD
+1340 
-1351 AAISAGMDA
+1351 
-1360 RRTPYDAYFNTAGEI
+1360 NTAGEI
-1375 EARDAAQRRQMTPE
+1375 EARDVTARRQLTPE
-1389 QRRET
+1389 QRRRT
-1394 MPNTGDENTVFADNF
+1394 MPNTGDENTVFA
-1409 GNSFSAEAAEPV
+1409 
-1421 DSQAFKDWFGD
+1421 
-1432 WTSDRADHSQV
+1432 
-1443 VDGQGRPLIVYHGT
+1443 
-1457 GTSIEEFLP
+1457 
-1466 EFTGQGNDQY
+1466 
-1476 GSGFYFT
+1476 
-1483 TDRET
+1483 
-1488 AEGYTTRTLNDQS
+1488 
-1501 KPGGMDNPNVIPAYL
+1501 
-1516 NIRNPLVVEARDT
+1516 
-1529 PNLYQIE
+1529 
-1536 VPASQA
+1536 
-1542 AKIIGKMPDIMDPEN
+1542 
-1557 SILGD
+1557 
-1562 FFDDYWESGPKR
+1562 ESGDSY
-1574 SMINRLA
+1574 SM
-1581 REYDWTL
+1581 
-1588 GTLATDIFRDHPT
+1588 
-1601 EYRQAV
+1601 Q
-1607 RDVLGYDGV
+1607 
-1616 QVNFP
+1616 
-1621 SGEKH
+1621 
-1626 FIAWFP
+1626 
-1632 NQIKHATENSGAFSP
+1632 
-1647 NDNRIRYS
+1647 
-1655 ISEPTD
+1655 EPD
-1661 AQQHPQGARRI
+1661 A
-1672 RKTAEPSTAAQDEAD
+1672 AAQDEAE
-1687 RLFFQGVDADTIREE
+1687 RLLFQGVDADTIREM

-2270 GRLLRGEIEPRHL
+2270 GRLLRGEIEPQHL

-3060 ESGFGTLSAKQTA
+3060 ESGFDTLSAKQTA

-3166 TVDILSGS
+3166 TVDILSGA

>member
-1 MRGDDM
+1 M

-57 LPTASGTKGTQTDES
+57 LPTASGALRKAGRPTTAGKPGKITSPAREAERQAEELRTLRDEAQQEFLNFRGAEITAGAAGMPTEPYTGQRYRTAEEAYRARQDYDRQLAELRNRYYQEENEQQRARLAQDAS
-72 RADAIREALVRLDAI
+72 MQATFARADGIRDTLNRIQTL
-87 EQTRAAAPRLTA
+87 EQTRAAAPGPVTEDAVNQAVREIAGQYGLSREDSRNLT
-99 EGLEREALE
+99 
-108 EIGREFGLDS
+108 
-118 QQTRTAY
+118 TV
-125 TARKALEEDLDRITN
+125 RKALEAQLLEETDRISA
-140 PRRKA
+140 A
-145 GRAENGGKI
+145 GYDYERMTEYQKRQERAAEA
-154 EGAYSFGKSVEGAV
+154 ERQRQQTEAWADEHPVLASLASV
-168 VKGLEQVARFG
+168 
-179 GDTFALAEDIALAP
+179 
-193 FELLSGNDLGTFSDK
+193 
-208 GLLNRWAADIRK
+208 
-220 EQEAIEAHYA
+220 
-230 PNATRGGKAAQIFED
+230 
-245 LGASTVAALPQAVLA
+245 GASALQAVDIPRLIA
-260 LLTGGGSAAAQTT
+260 TGGGSEDDLRTYTPADPNAAIISNFVTGVRDTVSKKIADNTDWELFGQNVASFLYNTGMSIGDSASQVALLGPWAT
-273 AGLTS
+273 YLMGAS
-278 TAAQAVSPGVA
+278 AASQQAVNVLERGGSNSQAFWGGLA
-289 ATVQGAVRSMAKNPQ
+289 AGAAEAVFERFSIEKLLEAKTINSVKDLLRATARQAGTEASEEMLTEIANILSDTAIMGESSDFEQLVTQ
-304 YWTSFAQVVGSSYE
+304 YQLMGMDEDEARKQAYLDSVAQVVWAGVGG
-318 DALDDMIELEA
+318 ALSGM
-329 QKEMT
+329 
-334 AALIGETYEPPENQN
+334 
-349 AMRAK
+349 AM
-354 AALYAIGNGLMNA
+354 
-367 AVEIGGGIQTL
+367 GGGLGGVDLAGRNIRQRQQQTTSRAI
-378 PDQLRGGQSAWKSWV
+378 DAAYDTMQR
-393 EAMVDEGKEEVVQ
+393 EG
-406 GVIERALQ
+406 
-414 NPMYGAGNP
+414 
-423 LFSTTDERAIFNPAT
+423 LFSP
-438 AAQEFAGGAVVGG
+438 
-451 VLGGGQ
+451 
-457 IGAAR
+457 AAR
-462 GINAAARR
+462 QATEQAQQRIDAADRREARAYNNNYMGR
-470 AAEAQAR
+470 PQRQASRDSQAQ
-477 RQVETASPLPS
+477 QDEQ
-488 GNRQAQG
+488 GQAQG
-495 PQITQAVPAGT
+495 PQNTQ
-506 QNAAPEGAAVTVRK
+506 
-520 GSSALESG
+520 
-528 KGLARTLAGSIDS
+528 
-541 IRDMQPVA
+541 
-549 ELTGREMNNRAKK
+549 
-562 PSEQIRDFFKRIG
+562 
-575 GTVTRSGFG
+575 
-584 AVSLGEYGVGGMLN
+584 
-598 HRPLNRAKMVSITAV
+598 
-613 PEVIQEGR
+613 
-621 QIAFDPNWKGR
+621 
-632 GYASYV
+632 
-638 FAAPVTIAGTQTYV
+638 
-652 AAVVDQRPDN
+652 
-662 KFYLSEVVDS
+662 
-672 EGNYIRIEESPS
+672 
-684 GDTKSGVTVRDGVTT
+684 
-699 TPERDSADLKESPSL
+699 
-714 DTGKAPAAAEV
+714 
-725 QSRPVEGTR
+725 
-734 PLNSDSTIAPGAE
+734 
-747 IVNRGEETRQPAAVN
+747 AAVN
-762 VAELEQSAAAAGVA
+762 VEELEQSAAAAGVA

-1017 EIRQEIRVLRE
+1017 EIRQEIRALRE

-1360 RRTPYDAYFNTAGEI
+1360 RRTPYDTYFNTAGEI

-2599 GIRRQIDRVRD
+2599 EIRRQIDRVRD

-3060 ESGFGTLSAKQTA
+3060 ESGFDTLSAKQTA

-3166 TVDILSGS
+3166 TVDILSGA

>member
-57 LPTASGTKGTQTDES
+57 LPTASGALRKAGRPTTAGKPGKITSPAREAERRAEELRTLRDEAQQEFLNFRGAEITAGAAGMPTEPYTGQRYRTAEEAYRARQDYDRQLAELRNRYYQEENEQQRARLAEDAS
-72 RADAIREALVRLDAI
+72 MQASFARADEIRGALNRIQTL
-87 EQTRAAAPRLTA
+87 EQTRAAAPGPVTEDAVNQAVREIAGQYGLSREDSRNLT
-99 EGLEREALE
+99 
-108 EIGREFGLDS
+108 
-118 QQTRTAY
+118 TV
-125 TARKALEEDLDRITN
+125 RKALEAQLLEETDRISA
-140 PRRKA
+140 A
-145 GRAENGGKI
+145 GYDYERMTEYQKRQERAAEA
-154 EGAYSFGKSVEGAV
+154 ERQRQQTEAWADEHPVLASLASV
-168 VKGLEQVARFG
+168 
-179 GDTFALAEDIALAP
+179 
-193 FELLSGNDLGTFSDK
+193 
-208 GLLNRWAADIRK
+208 
-220 EQEAIEAHYA
+220 
-230 PNATRGGKAAQIFED
+230 
-245 LGASTVAALPQAVLA
+245 GASALQAVDIPRLIA
-260 LLTGGGSAAAQTT
+260 TGGGSEDDLRTYTPADPNAAIISNFVTGVRDTVSKKIVDNTDWELFGQNVASFLYNTGMSIGDSASQVALLGPWATYLMG
-273 AGLTS
+273 AS
-278 TAAQAVSPGVA
+278 AASQQAVNVLERGGSNSQAFWGGLA
-289 ATVQGAVRSMAKNPQ
+289 AGAAEAVFERFSIEKLLEAKTINSVKDLLRATARQAGTEASEEMLTEIANILSDTAIMGESSDFEQLVTQ
-304 YWTSFAQVVGSSYE
+304 YQLMGMDEDEARKQAYLDSVAQVVWAGVGG
-318 DALDDMIELEA
+318 ALSGM
-329 QKEMT
+329 
-334 AALIGETYEPPENQN
+334 
-349 AMRAK
+349 AM
-354 AALYAIGNGLMNA
+354 
-367 AVEIGGGIQTL
+367 GGGLGGVDLAGRNIRQRQQQTTSRAI
-378 PDQLRGGQSAWKSWV
+378 DAAYDTMQR
-393 EAMVDEGKEEVVQ
+393 EG
-406 GVIERALQ
+406 
-414 NPMYGAGNP
+414 
-423 LFSTTDERAIFNPAT
+423 LFSP
-438 AAQEFAGGAVVGG
+438 
-451 VLGGGQ
+451 
-457 IGAAR
+457 AAR
-462 GINAAARR
+462 QATEQAQQRIDAADRREARAYNNNYMGR
-470 AAEAQAR
+470 PQRQASRDSQAQ
-477 RQVETASPLPS
+477 QDEQ
-488 GNRQAQG
+488 GQAQG
-495 PQITQAVPAGT
+495 PQNTQ
-506 QNAAPEGAAVTVRK
+506 
-520 GSSALESG
+520 
-528 KGLARTLAGSIDS
+528 
-541 IRDMQPVA
+541 
-549 ELTGREMNNRAKK
+549 
-562 PSEQIRDFFKRIG
+562 
-575 GTVTRSGFG
+575 
-584 AVSLGEYGVGGMLN
+584 
-598 HRPLNRAKMVSITAV
+598 
-613 PEVIQEGR
+613 
-621 QIAFDPNWKGR
+621 
-632 GYASYV
+632 
-638 FAAPVTIAGTQTYV
+638 
-652 AAVVDQRPDN
+652 
-662 KFYLSEVVDS
+662 
-672 EGNYIRIEESPS
+672 
-684 GDTKSGVTVRDGVTT
+684 
-699 TPERDSADLKESPSL
+699 
-714 DTGKAPAAAEV
+714 
-725 QSRPVEGTR
+725 
-734 PLNSDSTIAPGAE
+734 
-747 IVNRGEETRQPAAVN
+747 AAVN
-762 VAELEQSAAAAGVA
+762 VEELEQSAAAAGVA

-1017 EIRQEIRVLRE
+1017 EIRQEIRALRE

-1360 RRTPYDAYFNTAGEI
+1360 RRTPYDTYFNTAGEI

-1751 DVRGREAEET
+1751 DVRGRETEET

-2599 GIRRQIDRVRD
+2599 EIRRQIDRVRD

-3060 ESGFGTLSAKQTA
+3060 ESGFDTLSAKQTA

-3166 TVDILSGS
+3166 TVDILSGA

>member
-1 MRGDDM
+1 MGKLKRISEGKRTQAGTGGGHFRRIDTGEIITYNPDPVRSM
-7 PSNLEK
+7 P
-13 LRERV
+13 RV
-18 YGSANPTKEQVQVV
+18 DKITGG
-32 RNRASTL
+32 
-39 SSAAPSWAQPKGR
+39 GR
-52 VASPS
+52 TASPS
-57 LPTASGTKGTQTDES
+57 LPTVSGTKGTQTDES

-108 EIGREFGLDS
+108 EIGREFGLDA

-145 GRAENGGKI
+145 GRAERGGKI

-208 GLLNRWAADIRK
+208 GLFNWWAADIRK
-220 EQEAIEAHYA
+220 EQEAVEKHYA
-230 PNATRGGKAAQIFED
+230 PNAARGGKAAQIFED

-273 AGLTS
+273 AGLTG

-858 KTGGDLERLRQE
+858 KDGGDLSQLRQE
-870 KQAFYAQNG
+870 KQNLYAQNG
-879 KLLRSQKEVDQE
+879 KVLRSQEEVDRE

-896 VEHNLLTS
+896 VEHNLLTN
-904 EQEILELTREKPTLA
+904 EQEILDLTRENPTLG
-919 QRIMDWIDQL
+919 QRILDWINRI
-929 LAKLGNSSAR
+929 LARLGNTNAR
-939 ERDFL
+939 ERAFL
-944 TTARNTYARALEQTR
+944 TDARNTYARALEQTR
-959 TTQEA
+959 TSQET
-964 GRSAQQ
+964 GQRQSAQQ
-970 TAAPAAQA
+970 PPAPAAQT

-983 QTERQTEPQARE
+983 QTERQAEPQARE
-995 QETAPKQ
+995 RGAEPQ
-1002 QTDSAAEEE
+1002 QTDPARSEQR
-1011 KQRSRE
+1011 QRSRE
-1017 EIRQEIRVLRE
+1017 EIRQEVRALRE
-1028 DLSAGRISDE
+1028 DLLAGRISDE
-1038 EFDEALDTIM
+1038 EFDEALDAIM

-1150 EQTELRSLLE
+1150 EQAELRQLLDQ
-1160 EGHGP
+1160 GHGP

-1171 QTLRLSDFVRH
+1171 QTLRLADFLRH

-1187 NYPQLRRAGL
+1187 NYPQLRQATL
-1197 RFADLPDGTY
+1197 RFADLPEGTH
-1207 GTYNTET
+1207 GSYNTGT
-1214 NTITLDNSLRS
+1214 NTITLNNSLRDA
-1225 SPEDTLV
+1225 PEDTLV

-1237 AIQNA
+1237 AIQSA
-1242 EGFAGGSSPEYWRT
+1242 EGFSGGSSPEYWAR
-1256 PREAAIRPEY
+1256 REYETGDLVSNRLQQEYDQILNGLGREDQNKYIRYTELERELEHLFLSDPNTEAGRRYDRLEAEQDAIYEELYPNAWFRQLLDLNRRMEDTAGEY
-1266 RGRIQ
+1266 R
-1271 ETRERLREIEDRF
+1271 
-1284 RQEWPN
+1284 
-1290 DTINLENARAYY
+1290 
-1302 AWDDLYW
+1302 
-1309 KEESQEGQQR
+1309 
-1319 YLDRMNTIEEAA
+1319 RMYE
-1331 REGGWEDLL
+1331 
-1340 NEYYAARAERD
+1340 
-1351 AAISAGMDA
+1351 
-1360 RRTPYDAYFNTAGEI
+1360 NTAGEI
-1375 EARDAAQRRQMTPE
+1375 EARDVTARRQLTPE
-1389 QRRET
+1389 QRRRT
-1394 MPNTGDENTVFADNF
+1394 MPNTGDENTVFA
-1409 GNSFSAEAAEPV
+1409 
-1421 DSQAFKDWFGD
+1421 
-1432 WTSDRADHSQV
+1432 
-1443 VDGQGRPLIVYHGT
+1443 
-1457 GTSIEEFLP
+1457 
-1466 EFTGQGNDQY
+1466 
-1476 GSGFYFT
+1476 
-1483 TDRET
+1483 
-1488 AEGYTTRTLNDQS
+1488 
-1501 KPGGMDNPNVIPAYL
+1501 
-1516 NIRNPLVVEARDT
+1516 
-1529 PNLYQIE
+1529 
-1536 VPASQA
+1536 
-1542 AKIIGKMPDIMDPEN
+1542 
-1557 SILGD
+1557 
-1562 FFDDYWESGPKR
+1562 ESGDSY
-1574 SMINRLA
+1574 SM
-1581 REYDWTL
+1581 
-1588 GTLATDIFRDHPT
+1588 
-1601 EYRQAV
+1601 Q
-1607 RDVLGYDGV
+1607 
-1616 QVNFP
+1616 
-1621 SGEKH
+1621 
-1626 FIAWFP
+1626 
-1632 NQIKHATENSGAFSP
+1632 
-1647 NDNRIRYS
+1647 
-1655 ISEPTD
+1655 EPD
-1661 AQQHPQGARRI
+1661 A
-1672 RKTAEPSTAAQDEAD
+1672 AAQDEAD

>member
-1 MRGDDM
+1 MGKLKRISEGKRTQAGTGGGHFRRIDTGEIITYNPDPVRSM
-7 PSNLEK
+7 P
-13 LRERV
+13 RV
-18 YGSANPTKEQVQVV
+18 DKITGG
-32 RNRASTL
+32 
-39 SSAAPSWAQPKGR
+39 GR
-52 VASPS
+52 TASPS
-57 LPTASGTKGTQTDES
+57 LPTVSGTKGTQTDES

-108 EIGREFGLDS
+108 EIGREFGLDA

-145 GRAENGGKI
+145 GRAERGGKI

-208 GLLNRWAADIRK
+208 GLFNWWAADIRK
-220 EQEAIEAHYA
+220 EQEAVEKHYA
-230 PNATRGGKAAQIFED
+230 PNAARGGKAAQIFED

-273 AGLTS
+273 AGLTG

-457 IGAAR
+457 IGATR

-477 RQVETASPLPS
+477 RQAETASPLPS

-776 EADVRAAAEIS
+776 EADVRAAEEIS
-787 RATGREIRF
+787 RALGREIRF
-796 YDGTQ
+796 YDGAQ
-801 RQDPSGRANG
+801 RQGPSGRANG

-858 KTGGDLERLRQE
+858 KDGGDLSQLRQE
-870 KQAFYAQNG
+870 KQNLYAQNG
-879 KLLRSQKEVDQE
+879 KVLRSQEEVDRE

-896 VEHNLLTS
+896 VEHNLLTN
-904 EQEILELTREKPTLA
+904 EQEILDLTRENPTLG
-919 QRIMDWIDQL
+919 QRILDWINRI
-929 LAKLGNSSAR
+929 LARLGNTNAR
-939 ERDFL
+939 ERAFL
-944 TTARNTYARALEQTR
+944 TDARNTYARALEQTR
-959 TTQEA
+959 TSQET
-964 GRSAQQ
+964 GQRQSAQQ
-970 TAAPAAQA
+970 PPAPAAQT

-983 QTERQTEPQARE
+983 QTERQAEPQARE
-995 QETAPKQ
+995 RGAEPQ
-1002 QTDSAAEEE
+1002 QTDPARSEQR
-1011 KQRSRE
+1011 QRSRE
-1017 EIRQEIRVLRE
+1017 EIRQEVRALRE
-1028 DLSAGRISDE
+1028 DLLAGRISDE
-1038 EFDEALDTIM
+1038 EFDEALDAIM

-1150 EQTELRSLLE
+1150 EQAELRQLLDQ
-1160 EGHGP
+1160 GHGP

-1171 QTLRLSDFVRH
+1171 QTLRLADFLRH

-1187 NYPQLRRAGL
+1187 NYPQLRQATL
-1197 RFADLPDGTY
+1197 RFADLPEGTH
-1207 GTYNTET
+1207 GSYNTGT
-1214 NTITLDNSLRS
+1214 NTITLNNSLRDA
-1225 SPEDTLV
+1225 PEDTLV

-1237 AIQNA
+1237 AIQSA
-1242 EGFAGGSSPEYWRT
+1242 EGFSGGSSPEYWAR
-1256 PREAAIRPEY
+1256 REYETGDLVSNRLQQEYDQILNGLGREDQNKYIRYTELERELEHLFLSDPNTEAGRRYDRLEAEQDAIYEELYPNAWFRQLLDLNRRMEDTAGEY
-1266 RGRIQ
+1266 R
-1271 ETRERLREIEDRF
+1271 
-1284 RQEWPN
+1284 
-1290 DTINLENARAYY
+1290 
-1302 AWDDLYW
+1302 
-1309 KEESQEGQQR
+1309 
-1319 YLDRMNTIEEAA
+1319 RMYE
-1331 REGGWEDLL
+1331 
-1340 NEYYAARAERD
+1340 
-1351 AAISAGMDA
+1351 
-1360 RRTPYDAYFNTAGEI
+1360 NTAGEI
-1375 EARDAAQRRQMTPE
+1375 EARDVTARRQLTPE
-1389 QRRET
+1389 QRRRT
-1394 MPNTGDENTVFADNF
+1394 MPNTGD
-1409 GNSFSAEAAEPV
+1409 SYSMQEP
-1421 DSQAFKDWFGD
+1421 
-1432 WTSDRADHSQV
+1432 
-1443 VDGQGRPLIVYHGT
+1443 
-1457 GTSIEEFLP
+1457 
-1466 EFTGQGNDQY
+1466 
-1476 GSGFYFT
+1476 
-1483 TDRET
+1483 
-1488 AEGYTTRTLNDQS
+1488 
-1501 KPGGMDNPNVIPAYL
+1501 
-1516 NIRNPLVVEARDT
+1516 
-1529 PNLYQIE
+1529 
-1536 VPASQA
+1536 
-1542 AKIIGKMPDIMDPEN
+1542 
-1557 SILGD
+1557 
-1562 FFDDYWESGPKR
+1562 
-1574 SMINRLA
+1574 
-1581 REYDWTL
+1581 
-1588 GTLATDIFRDHPT
+1588 
-1601 EYRQAV
+1601 
-1607 RDVLGYDGV
+1607 
-1616 QVNFP
+1616 
-1621 SGEKH
+1621 
-1626 FIAWFP
+1626 
-1632 NQIKHATENSGAFSP
+1632 
-1647 NDNRIRYS
+1647 
-1655 ISEPTD
+1655 D
-1661 AQQHPQGARRI
+1661 A
-1672 RKTAEPSTAAQDEAD
+1672 AAQDEAE
-1687 RLFFQGVDADTIREE
+1687 RLLFQGVDADTIREM

-2177 VEQTLD
+2177 VEQTPD

-2270 GRLLRGEIEPRHL
+2270 GRLLRGEIEPQHL

-2663 GRTRL
+2663 RRTRL

-3060 ESGFGTLSAKQTA
+3060 ESGFDTLSAKQTA

-3166 TVDILSGS
+3166 TVDILSGA

>member
-1 MRGDDM
+1 M

-57 LPTASGTKGTQTDES
+57 LPTASGALRKAGRPTTAGKPGKITSPAREAERRAEELRTLRDEAQQEFLNFRGAEITAGAAGMPTEPYTGQRYRTAEEAYRARQDYDRQLAELRNRYYQEENEQQRARLAEDAS
-72 RADAIREALVRLDAI
+72 MQASFARADEIRGALNRIQTL
-87 EQTRAAAPRLTA
+87 EQTRAAAPGPVTEDAVNQAVREIAGQYGLSREDSRNLT
-99 EGLEREALE
+99 
-108 EIGREFGLDS
+108 
-118 QQTRTAY
+118 TV
-125 TARKALEEDLDRITN
+125 RKALEAQLLEETDRISA
-140 PRRKA
+140 A
-145 GRAENGGKI
+145 GYDYERMTEYQKRQERAAEA
-154 EGAYSFGKSVEGAV
+154 ERQRQQTEAWADEHPVLASLASV
-168 VKGLEQVARFG
+168 
-179 GDTFALAEDIALAP
+179 
-193 FELLSGNDLGTFSDK
+193 
-208 GLLNRWAADIRK
+208 
-220 EQEAIEAHYA
+220 
-230 PNATRGGKAAQIFED
+230 
-245 LGASTVAALPQAVLA
+245 GASALQAVDIPRLIA
-260 LLTGGGSAAAQTT
+260 TGGGSEDDLRTYTPADPNAAIISNFVTGVRDT
-273 AGLTS
+273 VSKKIEKS
-278 TAAQAVSPGVA
+278 TDWELFGQNVASFLYNTGMSIGDSASQVALLGPWATYLMGASAASQQAVNVLERGGSNSQAFWGGLA
-289 ATVQGAVRSMAKNPQ
+289 AGAAEAVFERFSIEKLLEAKTINSVKDLLRATAQQAGTEASEEMLTEIANILSDTAIMGESSDFEQLVTQ
-304 YWTSFAQVVGSSYE
+304 YQLMGMDEDEARKQAYLDSVAQVVWAGVGG
-318 DALDDMIELEA
+318 ALSGM
-329 QKEMT
+329 
-334 AALIGETYEPPENQN
+334 
-349 AMRAK
+349 AM
-354 AALYAIGNGLMNA
+354 
-367 AVEIGGGIQTL
+367 GGGLGGVDLAGRNIRQRQQQTTSRAI
-378 PDQLRGGQSAWKSWV
+378 DAAYDTMQR
-393 EAMVDEGKEEVVQ
+393 EG
-406 GVIERALQ
+406 
-414 NPMYGAGNP
+414 
-423 LFSTTDERAIFNPAT
+423 LFSP
-438 AAQEFAGGAVVGG
+438 
-451 VLGGGQ
+451 
-457 IGAAR
+457 AAR
-462 GINAAARR
+462 QATEQAQQRIDAADRREARAYNNNYMGR
-470 AAEAQAR
+470 PQRQASRDSQAQ
-477 RQVETASPLPS
+477 QDEQ
-488 GNRQAQG
+488 GQAQG
-495 PQITQAVPAGT
+495 PQNTQ
-506 QNAAPEGAAVTVRK
+506 
-520 GSSALESG
+520 
-528 KGLARTLAGSIDS
+528 
-541 IRDMQPVA
+541 
-549 ELTGREMNNRAKK
+549 
-562 PSEQIRDFFKRIG
+562 
-575 GTVTRSGFG
+575 
-584 AVSLGEYGVGGMLN
+584 
-598 HRPLNRAKMVSITAV
+598 
-613 PEVIQEGR
+613 
-621 QIAFDPNWKGR
+621 
-632 GYASYV
+632 
-638 FAAPVTIAGTQTYV
+638 
-652 AAVVDQRPDN
+652 
-662 KFYLSEVVDS
+662 
-672 EGNYIRIEESPS
+672 
-684 GDTKSGVTVRDGVTT
+684 
-699 TPERDSADLKESPSL
+699 
-714 DTGKAPAAAEV
+714 
-725 QSRPVEGTR
+725 
-734 PLNSDSTIAPGAE
+734 
-747 IVNRGEETRQPAAVN
+747 AAVN
-762 VAELEQSAAAAGVA
+762 VEELEQSAAAAGVA

-1017 EIRQEIRVLRE
+1017 EIRQEIRALRE

-1360 RRTPYDAYFNTAGEI
+1360 RRTPYDTYFNTAGEI

-1751 DVRGREAEET
+1751 DVRGRETEET

-2599 GIRRQIDRVRD
+2599 EIRRQIDRVRD

-3060 ESGFGTLSAKQTA
+3060 ESGFDTLSAKQTA

-3166 TVDILSGS
+3166 TVDILSGA

>member
-1 MRGDDM
+1 MPAPKFRMRGTT
-7 PSNLEK
+7 
-13 LRERV
+13 
-18 YGSANPTKEQVQVV
+18 A
-32 RNRASTL
+32 ASETEATQKKT
-39 SSAAPSWAQPKGR
+39 STAPKFRMRGAGGGT
-52 VASPS
+52 SPS
-57 LPTASGTKGTQTDES
+57 LPTVTSQAVGETAGRKKAGRPTTAGKLGKITSPAREAERRAEELRTLRDEAHQEFLNFRGAEITAGAAGMPTEPYTGQRYRTAEEAYRARQDYDRQLAELRNRYYQEENEQQRARLAEDASMQAS
-72 RADAIREALVRLDAI
+72 FARADEIRGALNRIQTL
-87 EQTRAAAPRLTA
+87 EQTRAAAPGPVTEDAVNQAVREIAGQYGLSREDSRNLT
-99 EGLEREALE
+99 
-108 EIGREFGLDS
+108 
-118 QQTRTAY
+118 TV
-125 TARKALEEDLDRITN
+125 RKALEAQLLEETDRIST
-140 PRRKA
+140 A
-145 GRAENGGKI
+145 GYDYERMTEYQKRQERAAEA
-154 EGAYSFGKSVEGAV
+154 ERQRQQTEAWADEHPVLASLASV
-168 VKGLEQVARFG
+168 
-179 GDTFALAEDIALAP
+179 
-193 FELLSGNDLGTFSDK
+193 
-208 GLLNRWAADIRK
+208 
-220 EQEAIEAHYA
+220 
-230 PNATRGGKAAQIFED
+230 
-245 LGASTVAALPQAVLA
+245 GASALQAVDIPRLIA
-260 LLTGGGSAAAQTT
+260 TGGGSEDDLRTYTPADPNAAIISNFVTGVRDTVSKKIADNTDWELFGQNVASFLYNTGMSIGDSASQVALLGPWAT
-273 AGLTS
+273 YLMGAS
-278 TAAQAVSPGVA
+278 AASQQAVNVLERGGSNSQAFWGGLAAGAAEAVFERFSIEKLLEAKTINSVKDLLRATARQAGTEASEEMLTEIANILSDTAIMGESSDFEQLVA
-289 ATVQGAVRSMAKNPQ
+289 Q
-304 YWTSFAQVVGSSYE
+304 YQLMGMDEDEARKQAYLDSVAQVVWAGVGG
-318 DALDDMIELEA
+318 ALSG
-329 QKEMT
+329 
-334 AALIGETYEPPENQN
+334 AA
-349 AMRAK
+349 M
-354 AALYAIGNGLMNA
+354 
-367 AVEIGGGIQTL
+367 GGGLGGVDLAGRNIRQRQQQTTSRAI
-378 PDQLRGGQSAWKSWV
+378 DAAYDTMQR
-393 EAMVDEGKEEVVQ
+393 EG
-406 GVIERALQ
+406 
-414 NPMYGAGNP
+414 
-423 LFSTTDERAIFNPAT
+423 LFSP
-438 AAQEFAGGAVVGG
+438 
-451 VLGGGQ
+451 
-457 IGAAR
+457 AAR
-462 GINAAARR
+462 QATEQAQQRIDAADRREARAYNNNYMGR
-470 AAEAQAR
+470 PQRQASRDSQAQ
-477 RQVETASPLPS
+477 QDEQ
-488 GNRQAQG
+488 GQAQG
-495 PQITQAVPAGT
+495 PQNTQ
-506 QNAAPEGAAVTVRK
+506 
-520 GSSALESG
+520 
-528 KGLARTLAGSIDS
+528 
-541 IRDMQPVA
+541 
-549 ELTGREMNNRAKK
+549 
-562 PSEQIRDFFKRIG
+562 
-575 GTVTRSGFG
+575 
-584 AVSLGEYGVGGMLN
+584 
-598 HRPLNRAKMVSITAV
+598 
-613 PEVIQEGR
+613 
-621 QIAFDPNWKGR
+621 
-632 GYASYV
+632 
-638 FAAPVTIAGTQTYV
+638 
-652 AAVVDQRPDN
+652 
-662 KFYLSEVVDS
+662 
-672 EGNYIRIEESPS
+672 
-684 GDTKSGVTVRDGVTT
+684 
-699 TPERDSADLKESPSL
+699 
-714 DTGKAPAAAEV
+714 
-725 QSRPVEGTR
+725 
-734 PLNSDSTIAPGAE
+734 
-747 IVNRGEETRQPAAVN
+747 AAVN
-762 VAELEQSAAAAGVA
+762 VEELEQSAAAAGVA

-1017 EIRQEIRVLRE
+1017 EIRQEIRALRE

-2400 VAKGNTVSEAHAVQL
+2400 VAKGNAVSEAHAVQL

-2678 VAANMVAVNPA
+2678 VAANMVAVNLA

-3060 ESGFGTLSAKQTA
+3060 ESGFDTLSAKQTA

-3166 TVDILSGS
+3166 TVDILSGA